1 MADVSFTFSGDA
13 SSLQTALEEIKGE
26 VRKTKDSVQGLAGQF
41 TASFAAIGG
50 AIAAVKSAF
59 AFFSNIPAQAA
70 RIEDL
75 RVTFTQ
81 MTGDAE
87 QAGEILDD
95 LWHDAANGA
104 VGLEQMAAT
113 AKPLLNVFSDS
124 SSIREWTRRF
134 ADMATGSGVAAEQ
147 LSKVFSRAMAVG
159 RIDSRAIDTL
169 ARQGIPIYQELA
181 AVIGTSTEAVQ
192 AMVKK
197 GAVSADQYAAALR
210 RMTDEGG
217 QYFNLSSQ
225 LSNTTAGSWGTLL
238 ENINR
243 VVAKLGEPI
252 NEAITPALQ
261 SIAIAL
267 EEGIPAMQEFAAG
280 FGTALTGVVDV
291 ISPIVSGIG
300 ELVSLLGGAETV
312 VAAAAAALLMYVGN
326 TKAATASTIS
336 FRAQMVTLG
345 NTIKGLS
352 FSSFVSG
359 YRAALTGL
367 KSAMSSTL
375 AGLKV
380 TWSIAWSTMATVTRA
395 AMVAVKAAI
404 VSTGIGL
411 IFVGIGEAL
420 GALYSWFM
428 GNSEAAERAAESTR
442 QFEKSLRN
450 LNKQAD
456 KVKTYEQYDSFME
469 QLDERMDDLREE
481 RRMAVAKD
489 EDEEV
494 IKLLDQQIARLR
506 QKKRHYE
513 ETLPIQI
520 EEAIEAERAAEAM
533 RRQQEEAAE
542 LERKLAAARDKL
554 NDLYRRQRETEREQ
568 YLSGL
573 APEVQ
578 IQLRLADATAYGQAR
593 HTIETLRQEMEAIM
607 RKPVVTEEDAAR
619 YQMLAATYNK
629 IVELQ
634 RRGREEAER
643 TAETERRRAEE
654 AAKQEKARENAARDY
669 DMAVKMLQAE
679 IAGNERR
686 LEVLKQQQRITQLTA
701 EYQRQGLSDAEAR
714 AKRMVALEKQLER
727 MQEKQKEQEEKRQ
740 QQQGR
745 GRQQGTR
752 ITDSFAGVGGGGRSV
767 VIGGPLISETKK
779 QTRLLEGI
787 GNNTKR
793 PPTVQVS
800 GNVEAVISR

>member
-13 SSLQTALEEIKGE
+13 ASLQNALNEIKGE

-50 AIAAVKSAF
+50 AIAAVKGAF

-87 QAGEILDD
+87 QAGQILDD

-104 VGLEQMAAT
+104 VGLEEMAAT

-124 SSIREWTRRF
+124 ASIREWSRRF
-134 ADMATGSGVAAEQ
+134 ADIATGSGVAADQ
-147 LSKVFSRAMAVG
+147 LSKVFSRAMAIG
-159 RIDSRAIDTL
+159 KIDSRAIDTL

-181 AVIGTSTEAVQ
+181 AVIGTTTEAVQ

-197 GAVSADQYAAALR
+197 GLVSADQYAAAFR

-217 QYFNLSSQ
+217 KYYNLSSQ
-225 LSNTTAGSWGTLL
+225 LSNTSAGSWGTML

-243 VVAKLGEPI
+243 VAAKLGEPI
-252 NEAITPALQ
+252 NEAFTPVLQ
-261 SIAIAL
+261 SIAVAL
-267 EEGIPAMQEFAAG
+267 EESLPAVQAFAG
-280 FGTALTGVVDV
+280 SFGSAFSGVVAV

-300 ELVSLLGGAETV
+300 ELVSVLGGAETV

-326 TKAATASTIS
+326 TKAATTSTVS
-336 FRAQMVTLG
+336 FRAQLTTLG

-352 FSSFVSG
+352 FSSFVTG
-359 YRAALTGL
+359 FRTALSGL
-367 KSAMSSTL
+367 KSAMTATL
-375 AGLKV
+375 TGLKL
-380 TWSIAWSTMATVTRA
+380 TWSVTWSTMATVTRA

-411 IFVGIGEAL
+411 IIVGIGEAL
-420 GALYSWFM
+420 GALYSWFA

-442 QFEKSLRN
+442 QFEKSLNN
-450 LNKQAD
+450 LNKQAG
-456 KVKTYEQYDSFME
+456 KVKTHEQYDSFME
-469 QLDERMDDLREE
+469 QLDERLDDLRDQ
-481 RRMAVAKD
+481 RDMAVAKD

-494 IKLLDQQIARLR
+494 IALLDQQIARLR
-506 QKKRHYE
+506 QKRRHYE

-520 EEAIEAERAAEAM
+520 EEAIAAERAAEAM

-542 LERKLAAARDKL
+542 LERKLAAAREKL
-554 NDLYRRQRETEREQ
+554 NDLYRRQRENEREQ

-578 IQLRLADATAYGQAR
+578 IQLRLADATAYGQTR
-593 HTIETLRQEMEAIM
+593 HTIESLRKEMEDIM
-607 RKPVVTEEDAAR
+607 RKPVVTEQDVAR
-619 YQMLAATYNK
+619 YEMLASTYNK
-629 IVELQ
+629 ITELQ
-634 RRGREEAER
+634 RRSREEAER

-654 AAKQEKARENAARDY
+654 AAKQEQARQNASRDY
-669 DMAVKMLQAE
+669 DMAVRMLQAE
-679 IAGNERR
+679 IAGDERR
-686 LEVLKQQQRITQLTA
+686 LQVLKQQQRITQLTA
-701 EYQRQGLSDAEAR
+701 EYQRQGLEDAEAR
-714 AKRMVALEKQLER
+714 AKRMVALEKQLEEA
-727 MQEKQKEQEEKRQ
+727 QEKQKQQEQK
-740 QQQGR
+740 QQGR
-745 GRQQGTR
+745 SRQQGTR
-752 ITDSFAGVGGGGRSV
+752 ITDSMAGVGGGGRSV
-767 VIGGPLISETKK
+767 VIGGPLVSETKK

-787 GNNTKR
+787 GNNTR
-793 PPTVQVS
+793 RGPTIQVS

>member
-13 SSLQTALEEIKGE
+13 ASLQNALNEIKGE

-50 AIAAVKSAF
+50 AIAAVKGAF

-87 QAGEILDD
+87 QAGQILDD

-104 VGLEQMAAT
+104 VGLEEMAAT

-124 SSIREWTRRF
+124 ASIREWSRRF
-134 ADMATGSGVAAEQ
+134 ADIATGSGVAADQ
-147 LSKVFSRAMAVG
+147 LSKVFSRAMAIG
-159 RIDSRAIDTL
+159 KIDSRAIDTL

-181 AVIGTSTEAVQ
+181 AVIGTTTEAVQ

-197 GAVSADQYAAALR
+197 GLVSADQYAAAFR

-217 QYFNLSSQ
+217 KYYNLSSQ
-225 LSNTTAGSWGTLL
+225 LSNTSAGSWGTML

-243 VVAKLGEPI
+243 VAAKLGEPI
-252 NEAITPALQ
+252 NEAFTPVLQ
-261 SIAIAL
+261 SIAVAL
-267 EEGIPAMQEFAAG
+267 EESLPAVQAFAG
-280 FGTALTGVVDV
+280 SFGSAFSGVVAV

-300 ELVSLLGGAETV
+300 ELVSVLGGAETV

-326 TKAATASTIS
+326 TKAATASTVP
-336 FRAQMVTLG
+336 FRAQLTTLG

-352 FSSFVSG
+352 FSSFVTG
-359 YRAALTGL
+359 FRTALSGL
-367 KSAMSSTL
+367 KSAMTATL
-375 AGLKV
+375 TGLKL
-380 TWSIAWSTMATVTRA
+380 TWSVTWSTMATVTRA

-411 IFVGIGEAL
+411 IIVGIGEAL
-420 GALYSWFM
+420 GALYSWFA

-442 QFEKSLRN
+442 QFEKSLNN
-450 LNKQAD
+450 LNKQAG
-456 KVKTYEQYDSFME
+456 KVKTHEQYDSFME
-469 QLDERMDDLREE
+469 QLDERLDDLRDQ
-481 RRMAVAKD
+481 RDMAVAKD

-494 IKLLDQQIARLR
+494 IALLDQQIARLR
-506 QKKRHYE
+506 QKRRHYE

-520 EEAIEAERAAEAM
+520 EEAIAAERAAEAM

-542 LERKLAAARDKL
+542 LERKLAAAREKL
-554 NDLYRRQRETEREQ
+554 NDLYRRQRENEREQ

-578 IQLRLADATAYGQAR
+578 IQLRLADATAYGQTR
-593 HTIETLRQEMEAIM
+593 HTIESLRKEMEDIM
-607 RKPVVTEEDAAR
+607 RKPVVTEQDVAR
-619 YQMLAATYNK
+619 YEMLASTYNK
-629 IVELQ
+629 ITELQ
-634 RRGREEAER
+634 RRSREEAER

-654 AAKQEKARENAARDY
+654 AAKQEQARQNASRDY

-679 IAGNERR
+679 IAGDERR
-686 LEVLKQQQRITQLTA
+686 LQVLKQQQRITQLTA
-701 EYQRQGLSDAEAR
+701 EYQRQGLEDAEAR
-714 AKRMVALEKQLER
+714 AKRMVALEKQLEEA
-727 MQEKQKEQEEKRQ
+727 QEKQKQQEQK
-740 QQQGR
+740 QQGR
-745 GRQQGTR
+745 SRQSSTR
-752 ITDSFAGVGGGGRSV
+752 ISDSMAGVGGGGRSV
-767 VIGGPLISETKK
+767 VIGGPLVSETKK

-787 GNNTKR
+787 GNNTR
-793 PPTVQVS
+793 RGPTIQVS

>member
-13 SSLQTALEEIKGE
+13 ASLQNALNEIKGE

-50 AIAAVKSAF
+50 AIAAVKGAF

-87 QAGEILDD
+87 QAGQILDD

-104 VGLEQMAAT
+104 VGLEEMAAT

-124 SSIREWTRRF
+124 ASIREWSRRF
-134 ADMATGSGVAAEQ
+134 ADIATGSGVAADQ
-147 LSKVFSRAMAVG
+147 LSKVFSRAMAIG
-159 RIDSRAIDTL
+159 KIDSRAIDTL

-181 AVIGTSTEAVQ
+181 AIIGTTTEAVQ
-192 AMVKK
+192 DMVKK
-197 GAVSADQYAAALR
+197 GLVSADQYAAAFR

-217 QYFNLSSQ
+217 KYYNLSSQ
-225 LSNTTAGSWGTLL
+225 LSNTSAGSWGTML

-243 VVAKLGEPI
+243 VAAKLGEPI
-252 NEAITPALQ
+252 NEAFTPVLQ
-261 SIAIAL
+261 SIAVAL
-267 EEGIPAMQEFAAG
+267 EESLPAVQAFAG
-280 FGTALTGVVDV
+280 SFGSAFSGVVEV

-300 ELVSLLGGAETV
+300 ELVSVLGGAETV

-326 TKAATASTIS
+326 TKAATTSTVS
-336 FRAQMVTLG
+336 FRAQLTTLG

-352 FSSFVSG
+352 FSSFVTG
-359 YRAALTGL
+359 FRTALSGL
-367 KSAMSSTL
+367 KSAMTATL
-375 AGLKV
+375 TGLKL
-380 TWSIAWSTMATVTRA
+380 TWSVTWSTMATVTRA

-411 IFVGIGEAL
+411 IIVGIGEAL
-420 GALYSWFM
+420 GALYSWFA

-442 QFEKSLRN
+442 QFEKSLN
-450 LNKQAD
+450 SLNKQAG
-456 KVKTYEQYDSFME
+456 KVKTHEQYDSFME
-469 QLDERMDDLREE
+469 QLDERLDDLRDQ
-481 RRMAVAKD
+481 RDMAVAKD

-494 IKLLDQQIARLR
+494 IALLDQQIARLR
-506 QKKRHYE
+506 QKRRHYE

-520 EEAIEAERAAEAM
+520 EEAIAAERAAEAM

-542 LERKLAAARDKL
+542 LERKLAAAREKL
-554 NDLYRRQRETEREQ
+554 NDLYRRQRENEREQ

-578 IQLRLADATAYGQAR
+578 IQLRLADATAYGQTR
-593 HTIETLRQEMEAIM
+593 HTIESLRKEMEDIM
-607 RKPVVTEEDAAR
+607 RKPVVTEQDVAR
-619 YQMLAATYNK
+619 YEMLASTYNK
-629 IVELQ
+629 ITELQ
-634 RRGREEAER
+634 RRSREEAER

-654 AAKQEKARENAARDY
+654 AAKQEQARQNASRDY
-669 DMAVKMLQAE
+669 DMAVRMLQAE
-679 IAGNERR
+679 IAGDERR
-686 LEVLKQQQRITQLTA
+686 LQVLKQQQRITQLTA
-701 EYQRQGLSDAEAR
+701 EYQRQGLEDAEAR
-714 AKRMVALEKQLER
+714 AKRMVALEKQLEEA
-727 MQEKQKEQEEKRQ
+727 QEKQKQQEQK
-740 QQQGR
+740 QQGR
-745 GRQQGTR
+745 SRQQGTR
-752 ITDSFAGVGGGGRSV
+752 ITDSMAGVGGGGRSV
-767 VIGGPLISETKK
+767 VIGGPLVSETKK

-787 GNNTKR
+787 GNNTR
-793 PPTVQVS
+793 RGPTIQVS

>member
-1 MADVSFTFSGDA
+1 MPDVTFTFSGDS
-13 SSLQTALEEIKGE
+13 SSLQNALNEIKGE
-26 VRKTKDSVQGLAGQF
+26 VGKTKESVQGLAGQF
-41 TASFAAIGG
+41 VASFAAIGA
-50 AIAAVKSAF
+50 AIAAVKGAF
-59 AFFSNIPAQAA
+59 ATLGGISAEAA
-70 RIEDL
+70 RMEQTGL
-75 RVTFTQ
+75 AFKV
-81 MTGDAE
+81 MMGDAAAAAE
-87 QAGEILDD
+87 YVDKLRKYAAETPFEFGDISDAGKTLLSMGTAADKSIEVIRKLGDIASVSGKPLKELAFLYAKVQNSGLSNEVAESLEMQGVPIRKLIAEMKGISFEDVFKGISKRQFNLDD
-95 LWHDAANGA
+95 LDAA
-104 VGLEQMAAT
+104 LD
-113 AKPLLNVFSDS
+113 KL
-124 SSIREWTRRF
+124 
-134 ADMATGSGVAAEQ
+134 TG
-147 LSKVFSRAMAVG
+147 
-159 RIDSRAIDTL
+159 
-169 ARQGIPIYQELA
+169 P
-181 AVIGTSTEAVQ
+181 
-192 AMVKK
+192 
-197 GAVSADQYAAALR
+197 
-210 RMTDEGG
+210 GG
-217 QYFNLSSQ
+217 
-225 LSNTTAGSWGTLL
+225 LL
-238 ENINR
+238 ENMTKLQSQTFSGALSTLTDGFSALAVEMGTPINAAILP
-243 VVAKLGEPI
+243 VLGELTAYVDSLTPTVQQFAQTLATVF
-252 NEAITPALQ
+252 EGAVAVIT
-261 SIAIAL
+261 
-267 EEGIPAMQEFAAG
+267 
-280 FGTALTGVVDV
+280 
-291 ISPIVSGIG
+291 PIVSGIG
-300 ELVSLLGGAETV
+300 ELVSILGGAETV
-312 VAAAAAALLMYVGN
+312 IASAAAAMLLYVGN
-326 TKAATASTIS
+326 TKTAVTSTVS
-336 FRAQMVTLG
+336 FRAQLTALG

-352 FSSFVSG
+352 FSSFVTAYRTALSG
-359 YRAALTGL
+359 LRT
-367 KSAMSSTL
+367 AMSSTL

-411 IFVGIGEAL
+411 IIVGIGEAL

-428 GNSEAAERAAESTR
+428 GNSEAAEKAAESTR

-481 RRMAVAKD
+481 RSMAVAKD

-494 IKLLDQQIARLR
+494 IELLDQQLARLR
-506 QKKRHYE
+506 QRKRHYE

-520 EEAIEAERAAEAM
+520 EEAIAAERAAEAM

-578 IQLRLADATAYGQAR
+578 IQLRLSDATAYGQAR
-593 HTIETLRQEMEAIM
+593 HTIESLRQEMKDISN
-607 RKPVVTEEDAAR
+607 KSIVTDEDVAR
-619 YQMLAATYNK
+619 YQLLSSTYNK

-643 TAETERRRAEE
+643 TAEAERRRAEE
-654 AAKQEKARENAARDY
+654 AARQEKARQRAASDY

-679 IAGNERR
+679 IAGNEKR
-686 LEVLKQQQRITQLTA
+686 LAVLKQQQRITQLTA
-701 EYQRQGLSDAEAR
+701 EYQRQGLEDAEAR

-727 MQEKQKEQEEKRQ
+727 QQEKQREQEERRQ

-745 GRQQGTR
+745 GRPQGSRTS
-752 ITDSFAGVGGGGRSV
+752 DSFASVGGGGRSV

-787 GNNTKR
+787 GNNTRR
-793 PPTVQVS
+793 PPTIKVS

>member
-13 SSLQTALEEIKGE
+13 ASLQNALNEIKGE

-50 AIAAVKSAF
+50 AIAAVKGAF

-87 QAGEILDD
+87 QAGQILDD

-104 VGLEQMAAT
+104 VGLEEMAAT

-124 SSIREWTRRF
+124 ASIREWSRRF
-134 ADMATGSGVAAEQ
+134 ADIATGSGVAADQ
-147 LSKVFSRAMAVG
+147 LSKVFSRAMAIG
-159 RIDSRAIDTL
+159 KIDSRAIDTL

-181 AVIGTSTEAVQ
+181 AVIGTTTEAVQ

-197 GAVSADQYAAALR
+197 GLVSADQYAAAFR

-217 QYFNLSSQ
+217 KYYNLSSQ
-225 LSNTTAGSWGTLL
+225 LSNTSAGSWGTML

-243 VVAKLGEPI
+243 VAAKLGEPI
-252 NEAITPALQ
+252 NEAFTPVLQ
-261 SIAIAL
+261 SIAVAL
-267 EEGIPAMQEFAAG
+267 EESLPAVQAFAG
-280 FGTALTGVVDV
+280 SFGSAFSGVVEV

-300 ELVSLLGGAETV
+300 ELVSVLGGAETV
-312 VAAAAAALLMYVGN
+312 IAAAAAALLMYVGN
-326 TKAATASTIS
+326 TKTAVTSTVS
-336 FRAQMVTLG
+336 FRAQLTTLG

-352 FSSFVSG
+352 FSSFVTG
-359 YRAALTGL
+359 FRTALSGL
-367 KSAMSSTL
+367 KSAMTATL
-375 AGLKV
+375 TGLKL
-380 TWSIAWSTMATVTRA
+380 TWSVTWSTMATVTRA

-411 IFVGIGEAL
+411 IIVGIGEAL
-420 GALYSWFM
+420 GALYSWFA

-442 QFEKSLRN
+442 QFEKSLNN
-450 LNKQAD
+450 LNKQAG
-456 KVKTYEQYDSFME
+456 KVKTHEQYDSFME
-469 QLDERMDDLREE
+469 QLDERLDDLRDQ
-481 RRMAVAKD
+481 RDMAVAKD

-494 IKLLDQQIARLR
+494 IALLDQQIARLR
-506 QKKRHYE
+506 QKRRHYE

-520 EEAIEAERAAEAM
+520 EEAIAAERAAEAM
-533 RRQQEEAAE
+533 RKQAEEAAE
-542 LERKLAAARDKL
+542 LERKLAAAREKL
-554 NDLYRRQRETEREQ
+554 NDLYRRQRENEREQ

-578 IQLRLADATAYGQAR
+578 IQLRLADATAYGQTR
-593 HTIETLRQEMEAIM
+593 HTIESLRKEMEDIM
-607 RKPVVTEEDAAR
+607 RKPVVTEQDVAR
-619 YQMLAATYNK
+619 YEMLAGTYNK
-629 IVELQ
+629 ITELQ
-634 RRGREEAER
+634 RRSREEAER

-654 AAKQEKARENAARDY
+654 ADKQEQARQNAARDY

-679 IAGNERR
+679 IAGDERR
-686 LEVLKQQQRITQLTA
+686 LQVLKQQQRITQLTA
-701 EYQRQGLSDAEAR
+701 EYQRQGLEDAEAR
-714 AKRMVALEKQLER
+714 AKRMVALEKQLEEA
-727 MQEKQKEQEEKRQ
+727 QEKQKQQEQK
-740 QQQGR
+740 QQGR
-745 GRQQGTR
+745 SRQQGTR
-752 ITDSFAGVGGGGRSV
+752 ITDSMAGVGGGGRSV
-767 VIGGPLISETKK
+767 VIGGPLVSETKK

-787 GNNTKR
+787 GNNTR
-793 PPTVQVS
+793 RGPTIQVS

>member
-13 SSLQTALEEIKGE
+13 ASLQNALNEIKGE

-50 AIAAVKSAF
+50 AIAAVKGAF

-87 QAGEILDD
+87 QAGQILDD

-104 VGLEQMAAT
+104 VGLEEMAAT

-124 SSIREWTRRF
+124 ASIREWSRRF
-134 ADMATGSGVAAEQ
+134 ADIATGSGVAADQ
-147 LSKVFSRAMAVG
+147 LSKVFSRAMAIG
-159 RIDSRAIDTL
+159 KIDSRAIDTL

-181 AVIGTSTEAVQ
+181 AVIGTTTEAVQ

-197 GAVSADQYAAALR
+197 GLVSADQYAAAFR

-217 QYFNLSSQ
+217 KYYNLSSQ
-225 LSNTTAGSWGTLL
+225 LSNTSAGSWGTML

-243 VVAKLGEPI
+243 VAAKLGEPI
-252 NEAITPALQ
+252 NEAFTPVLQ
-261 SIAIAL
+261 SIAVAL
-267 EEGIPAMQEFAAG
+267 EESLPAVQAFAG
-280 FGTALTGVVDV
+280 SFGSAFSGVVAV

-300 ELVSLLGGAETV
+300 ELVSVLGGAETV

-326 TKAATASTIS
+326 TKAATTSTVS
-336 FRAQMVTLG
+336 FRAQLTTLG

-352 FSSFVSG
+352 FSSFVTG
-359 YRAALTGL
+359 FRTALSGL
-367 KSAMSSTL
+367 KSAMTATL
-375 AGLKV
+375 TGLKL
-380 TWSIAWSTMATVTRA
+380 TWSVTWSTMATVTRA

-411 IFVGIGEAL
+411 IIVGIGEAL
-420 GALYSWFM
+420 GALYSWFA

-442 QFEKSLRN
+442 QFEKSLN
-450 LNKQAD
+450 SLNKQAG
-456 KVKTYEQYDSFME
+456 KVKTHEQYDSFME
-469 QLDERMDDLREE
+469 QLDERLDDLRDQ
-481 RRMAVAKD
+481 RDMAVAKD

-494 IKLLDQQIARLR
+494 IALLDQQIARLR
-506 QKKRHYE
+506 QKRRHYE

-520 EEAIEAERAAEAM
+520 EEAIAAERAAEAM

-542 LERKLAAARDKL
+542 LERKLAAAREKL
-554 NDLYRRQRETEREQ
+554 NDLYRRQRENEREQ

-578 IQLRLADATAYGQAR
+578 IQLRLADATAYGQTR
-593 HTIETLRQEMEAIM
+593 HTIESLRKEMEDIM
-607 RKPVVTEEDAAR
+607 RKPVVTEQDVAR
-619 YQMLAATYNK
+619 YEMLASTYNK
-629 IVELQ
+629 ITELQ
-634 RRGREEAER
+634 RRSREEAER

-654 AAKQEKARENAARDY
+654 AAKQEQARQNAARDY
-669 DMAVKMLQAE
+669 DMAVRMLQAE
-679 IAGNERR
+679 IAGDERR
-686 LEVLKQQQRITQLTA
+686 LQVLKQQQRITQLTA
-701 EYQRQGLSDAEAR
+701 EYQRQGLEDAEAR
-714 AKRMVALEKQLER
+714 AKRMVALEKQLEEA
-727 MQEKQKEQEEKRQ
+727 QEKQKQQEQK
-740 QQQGR
+740 QQGR
-745 GRQQGTR
+745 SRQQGTR
-752 ITDSFAGVGGGGRSV
+752 ITDSMAGVGGGGRSV
-767 VIGGPLISETKK
+767 VIGGPLVSETKK

-787 GNNTKR
+787 GNNTR
-793 PPTVQVS
+793 RGPTIQVS

>member
-13 SSLQTALEEIKGE
+13 ASLQNALNEIKGE

-50 AIAAVKSAF
+50 AIAAVKGAF

-87 QAGEILDD
+87 QAGQILDD

-104 VGLEQMAAT
+104 VGLEEMAAT

-124 SSIREWTRRF
+124 ASIREWSRRF
-134 ADMATGSGVAAEQ
+134 ADIATGSGVAADQ
-147 LSKVFSRAMAVG
+147 LSKVFSRAMAIG
-159 RIDSRAIDTL
+159 KIDSRAIDTL

-181 AVIGTSTEAVQ
+181 AVIGTTTEAVQ
-192 AMVKK
+192 TMVKK
-197 GAVSADQYAAALR
+197 GLVSADQYAAAFR

-217 QYFNLSSQ
+217 KYYNLSSQ
-225 LSNTTAGSWGTLL
+225 LSNTSAGSWGTML

-243 VVAKLGEPI
+243 VAAKLGEPI
-252 NEAITPALQ
+252 NEAFTPVLQ
-261 SIAIAL
+261 SIAVAL
-267 EEGIPAMQEFAAG
+267 EESLPAVQAFAG
-280 FGTALTGVVDV
+280 SFGSAFSGVVEE

-300 ELVSLLGGAETV
+300 ELVSVLGGAETV

-326 TKAATASTIS
+326 TKAATTSTVS
-336 FRAQMVTLG
+336 FRAQLTTLG

-352 FSSFVSG
+352 FSSFVTG
-359 YRAALTGL
+359 FRTALSGL
-367 KSAMSSTL
+367 KSAMTATL
-375 AGLKV
+375 TGLKL
-380 TWSIAWSTMATVTRA
+380 TWSVTWSTMATVTRA

-411 IFVGIGEAL
+411 IIVGIGEAL
-420 GALYSWFM
+420 GALYSWFA

-442 QFEKSLRN
+442 QFEKSLN
-450 LNKQAD
+450 SLNKQAG
-456 KVKTYEQYDSFME
+456 KVKTHEQYDSFME
-469 QLDERMDDLREE
+469 QLDERIDDLRDQ
-481 RRMAVAKD
+481 RDMAVAKD

-494 IKLLDQQIARLR
+494 IALLDQQIARLR
-506 QKKRHYE
+506 QKRRHYE

-520 EEAIEAERAAEAM
+520 EEAIAAERAAEAM

-542 LERKLAAARDKL
+542 LERKLAAAREKL
-554 NDLYRRQRETEREQ
+554 NDLYRRQRENEREQ

-578 IQLRLADATAYGQAR
+578 IQLRLADATAYGQTR
-593 HTIETLRQEMEAIM
+593 HTIESLRKEMEDIM
-607 RKPVVTEEDAAR
+607 RKPVVTEQDVAR
-619 YQMLAATYNK
+619 YEMLASTYNK
-629 IVELQ
+629 ITELQ
-634 RRGREEAER
+634 RRSREEAER

-654 AAKQEKARENAARDY
+654 AAKQEQARQNAARDY

-679 IAGNERR
+679 IAGDERR
-686 LEVLKQQQRITQLTA
+686 LQVLKQQQRITQLTA
-701 EYQRQGLSDAEAR
+701 EYQRQGLEDAEAR
-714 AKRMVALEKQLER
+714 AKRMVALEKQLEE
-727 MQEKQKEQEEKRQ
+727 MQEKQKQQEQK
-740 QQQGR
+740 QQGR
-745 GRQQGTR
+745 SRQQGTR
-752 ITDSFAGVGGGGRSV
+752 ITDSMAGVGGGGRSV
-767 VIGGPLISETKK
+767 VIGGPLVSETKK

-787 GNNTKR
+787 GNNTR
-793 PPTVQVS
+793 RGPTIQVS

>member
-13 SSLQTALEEIKGE
+13 ASLQNALNEIKGE

-50 AIAAVKSAF
+50 AIAAVKGAF

-87 QAGEILDD
+87 QAGQILDD

-104 VGLEQMAAT
+104 VGLEEMAAT

-124 SSIREWTRRF
+124 ASIREWSRRF
-134 ADMATGSGVAAEQ
+134 ADIATGSGVAADQ
-147 LSKVFSRAMAVG
+147 LSKVFSRAMAIG
-159 RIDSRAIDTL
+159 KIDSRAIDTL

-181 AVIGTSTEAVQ
+181 AVIGTTTEAVR

-197 GAVSADQYAAALR
+197 GLVSADQYAAAFR

-217 QYFNLSSQ
+217 KYYNLSSQ
-225 LSNTTAGSWGTLL
+225 LSNTSAGSWGTML

-243 VVAKLGEPI
+243 VAAKLGEPI
-252 NEAITPALQ
+252 NEAFTPVLQ
-261 SIAIAL
+261 SIAVAL
-267 EEGIPAMQEFAAG
+267 EESLPAVQAFAG
-280 FGTALTGVVDV
+280 SFGSAFSGVVAV

-300 ELVSLLGGAETV
+300 ELVSVLGGAETV

-326 TKAATASTIS
+326 TKAATASTVS
-336 FRAQMVTLG
+336 FRAQLTTLG

-352 FSSFVSG
+352 FSSFVTG
-359 YRAALTGL
+359 FRTALSGL
-367 KSAMSSTL
+367 KSAMTATL
-375 AGLKV
+375 TGLKL
-380 TWSIAWSTMATVTRA
+380 TWSVTWSTMATVTRA

-411 IFVGIGEAL
+411 IIVGIGEAL
-420 GALYSWFM
+420 GALYSWFA

-442 QFEKSLRN
+442 QFEKSLN
-450 LNKQAD
+450 SLNKQAG
-456 KVKTYEQYDSFME
+456 KVKTHEQYDSFME
-469 QLDERMDDLREE
+469 QLDERLDDLRDQ
-481 RRMAVAKD
+481 RDMAVAKD

-494 IKLLDQQIARLR
+494 IALLDQQIARLR
-506 QKKRHYE
+506 QKRRHYE
-513 ETLPIQI
+513 ETLPVQI
-520 EEAIEAERAAEAM
+520 EEAIAAERAAEAM

-542 LERKLAAARDKL
+542 LERKLAAAREKL
-554 NDLYRRQRETEREQ
+554 NDLYRRQRENEREQ

-578 IQLRLADATAYGQAR
+578 IQLRLADATAYGQTR
-593 HTIETLRQEMEAIM
+593 HTIESLRKEMEDIM
-607 RKPVVTEEDAAR
+607 RKPVVTEQDVAR
-619 YQMLAATYNK
+619 YEMLASTYNK
-629 IVELQ
+629 ITELQ
-634 RRGREEAER
+634 RRSREEAER

-654 AAKQEKARENAARDY
+654 AAKQEQARQNASRDY

-679 IAGNERR
+679 IAGDERR
-686 LEVLKQQQRITQLTA
+686 LQVLKQQQRITQLTA
-701 EYQRQGLSDAEAR
+701 EYQRQGLEDAEAR
-714 AKRMVALEKQLER
+714 AKRMVALEKQLEEA
-727 MQEKQKEQEEKRQ
+727 QEKQKQQEQK
-740 QQQGR
+740 QQGR
-745 GRQQGTR
+745 SRQQGTR
-752 ITDSFAGVGGGGRSV
+752 ITDSMAGVGGGGRSV
-767 VIGGPLISETKK
+767 VIGGPLVSETKK

-787 GNNTKR
+787 GNNTR
-793 PPTVQVS
+793 RGPTIQVS

>member
-13 SSLQTALEEIKGE
+13 ASLQNALNEIKGE

-50 AIAAVKSAF
+50 AIAAVKGAF

-87 QAGEILDD
+87 QAGQILDD

-104 VGLEQMAAT
+104 VGLEEMAAT

-124 SSIREWTRRF
+124 ASIREWSRRF
-134 ADMATGSGVAAEQ
+134 ADIATGSGVAADQ
-147 LSKVFSRAMAVG
+147 LSKVFSRAMAIG
-159 RIDSRAIDTL
+159 KIDSRAIDTL

-181 AVIGTSTEAVQ
+181 AVIGTTTEAVQ

-197 GAVSADQYAAALR
+197 GLVSADQYAAAFR

-217 QYFNLSSQ
+217 KYYNLSSQ
-225 LSNTTAGSWGTLL
+225 LSNTSAGSWGTML

-243 VVAKLGEPI
+243 VAAKLGEPI
-252 NEAITPALQ
+252 NEAFTPVLQ
-261 SIAIAL
+261 SIAVAL
-267 EEGIPAMQEFAAG
+267 EESLPAVQAFAG
-280 FGTALTGVVDV
+280 SFGSAFSGVVEV

-300 ELVSLLGGAETV
+300 ELVSVLGGAETV

-326 TKAATASTIS
+326 TKAATASTVS
-336 FRAQMVTLG
+336 FRAQLTTLG

-352 FSSFVSG
+352 FSSFVTG
-359 YRAALTGL
+359 FRTALSGL
-367 KSAMSSTL
+367 KSAMTATL
-375 AGLKV
+375 TGLKL
-380 TWSIAWSTMATVTRA
+380 TWSVTWSTMATVTRA

-411 IFVGIGEAL
+411 IIVGIGEAL
-420 GALYSWFM
+420 GALYSWFA

-442 QFEKSLRN
+442 QFEKSLN
-450 LNKQAD
+450 SLNKQAG
-456 KVKTYEQYDSFME
+456 KVKTHEQYDSFME
-469 QLDERMDDLREE
+469 QLDERIDDLRDQCD
-481 RRMAVAKD
+481 MAVAKD

-494 IKLLDQQIARLR
+494 IALLDQQIARLR
-506 QKKRHYE
+506 QKRRHYE

-520 EEAIEAERAAEAM
+520 EEAIAAERAAEAM

-542 LERKLAAARDKL
+542 LERKLAAAREKL
-554 NDLYRRQRETEREQ
+554 NDLYRRQRENEREQ

-578 IQLRLADATAYGQAR
+578 IQLRLADATAYGQTR
-593 HTIETLRQEMEAIM
+593 HTIESLRKEMEDIM
-607 RKPVVTEEDAAR
+607 RKPVVTEQDVAR
-619 YQMLAATYNK
+619 YEMLASTYNK
-629 IVELQ
+629 ITELQ

-654 AAKQEKARENAARDY
+654 AAKQEQARQNASRDY

-679 IAGNERR
+679 IAGDERR
-686 LEVLKQQQRITQLTA
+686 LQVLKQQQRITQLTA
-701 EYQRQGLSDAEAR
+701 EYQRQGLEDAEAR
-714 AKRMVALEKQLER
+714 AKRMVALEKQLEEA
-727 MQEKQKEQEEKRQ
+727 QEKQKQQEQK
-740 QQQGR
+740 QQGR
-745 GRQQGTR
+745 SRQQGTR
-752 ITDSFAGVGGGGRSV
+752 ITDSMAGVGGGGRSV
-767 VIGGPLISETKK
+767 VIGGPLVSETKK

-787 GNNTKR
+787 GNNTR
-793 PPTVQVS
+793 RGPTIQVS

>member
-13 SSLQTALEEIKGE
+13 ASLQNALNEIKGE

-50 AIAAVKSAF
+50 AIAAVKGAF

-87 QAGEILDD
+87 QAGQILDD

-104 VGLEQMAAT
+104 VGLEEMAAT

-124 SSIREWTRRF
+124 ASIREWSRRF
-134 ADMATGSGVAAEQ
+134 ADIATGSGVAADQ
-147 LSKVFSRAMAVG
+147 LSKVFSRAMAIG
-159 RIDSRAIDTL
+159 KIDSRAIDTL

-181 AVIGTSTEAVQ
+181 AVIGTTTEAVQ

-197 GAVSADQYAAALR
+197 GLVSADQYAAAFR

-217 QYFNLSSQ
+217 KYYNLSSQ
-225 LSNTTAGSWGTLL
+225 LSNTSAGSWGTML

-243 VVAKLGEPI
+243 VAAKLGEPI
-252 NEAITPALQ
+252 NEAFTPVLQ
-261 SIAIAL
+261 SIAVAL
-267 EEGIPAMQEFAAG
+267 EESLPAVQAFAG
-280 FGTALTGVVDV
+280 SFGSAFSGVVAV

-300 ELVSLLGGAETV
+300 ELVSVLGGAETV
-312 VAAAAAALLMYVGN
+312 IAAAAAALLMYVGN
-326 TKAATASTIS
+326 TKAATTSTVS
-336 FRAQMVTLG
+336 FRAQLTTLG

-352 FSSFVSG
+352 FSSFVTG
-359 YRAALTGL
+359 FRTALSGL
-367 KSAMSSTL
+367 KSAMTATL
-375 AGLKV
+375 TGLKL
-380 TWSIAWSTMATVTRA
+380 TWSVTWSTMATVTRA

-411 IFVGIGEAL
+411 IIVGIGEAL
-420 GALYSWFM
+420 GALYSWFA

-442 QFEKSLRN
+442 QFEKSLN
-450 LNKQAD
+450 SLNKQAG
-456 KVKTYEQYDSFME
+456 KVKTHEQYDSFME
-469 QLDERMDDLREE
+469 QLDERLDDLRDQ
-481 RRMAVAKD
+481 RDMAVAKD

-494 IKLLDQQIARLR
+494 IALLDQQIARLR
-506 QKKRHYE
+506 QKRRHYE

-520 EEAIEAERAAEAM
+520 EEAIAAERAAEAM
-533 RRQQEEAAE
+533 RKQAEEAAE
-542 LERKLAAARDKL
+542 LERKLAAAREKL
-554 NDLYRRQRETEREQ
+554 NDLYRRQRENEREQ

-578 IQLRLADATAYGQAR
+578 IQLRLADATAYGQTR
-593 HTIETLRQEMEAIM
+593 HTIESLRKEMEDIM
-607 RKPVVTEEDAAR
+607 RKPVVTEQDVAR
-619 YQMLAATYNK
+619 YEMLASTYNK
-629 IVELQ
+629 ITELQ
-634 RRGREEAER
+634 RRSREEVER

-654 AAKQEKARENAARDY
+654 AAKQEQARQNASRDY
-669 DMAVKMLQAE
+669 DMAVRMLQAE
-679 IAGNERR
+679 IAGDERR
-686 LEVLKQQQRITQLTA
+686 LQVLKQQQRITQLTA
-701 EYQRQGLSDAEAR
+701 EYQRQGLEDAEAR
-714 AKRMVALEKQLER
+714 AKRMVALEKQLEEA
-727 MQEKQKEQEEKRQ
+727 QEKQKQQEQK
-740 QQQGR
+740 QQGR
-745 GRQQGTR
+745 SRQQGTR
-752 ITDSFAGVGGGGRSV
+752 ITDSMAGVGGGGRSV
-767 VIGGPLISETKK
+767 VIGGPLVSETKK

-787 GNNTKR
+787 GNNTR
-793 PPTVQVS
+793 RGPTIQVS

>member
-13 SSLQTALEEIKGE
+13 ASLQNALNEIKGE

-50 AIAAVKSAF
+50 AIAAVKGAF

-87 QAGEILDD
+87 QAGQILDD

-104 VGLEQMAAT
+104 VGLEEMAAT

-124 SSIREWTRRF
+124 ASIREWSRRF
-134 ADMATGSGVAAEQ
+134 ADIATGSGVAADQ
-147 LSKVFSRAMAVG
+147 LSKVFSRAMAIG
-159 RIDSRAIDTL
+159 KIDSRAIDTL

-181 AVIGTSTEAVQ
+181 AVIGTTTEAVQ

-197 GAVSADQYAAALR
+197 GLVSADQYAAAFR

-217 QYFNLSSQ
+217 KYYNLSSQ
-225 LSNTTAGSWGTLL
+225 LSNTSAGSWGTML

-243 VVAKLGEPI
+243 VAAKLGEPI
-252 NEAITPALQ
+252 NEAFTPVLQ
-261 SIAIAL
+261 SIAVAL
-267 EEGIPAMQEFAAG
+267 EESLPAVQAFAG
-280 FGTALTGVVDV
+280 SFGSAFSGVVEV

-300 ELVSLLGGAETV
+300 ELVSVLGGAETV

-326 TKAATASTIS
+326 TKAATASTVS
-336 FRAQMVTLG
+336 FRAQLTTLG

-352 FSSFVSG
+352 FSSFVTG
-359 YRAALTGL
+359 FRTALSGL
-367 KSAMSSTL
+367 KSAMTATL
-375 AGLKV
+375 TGLKL
-380 TWSIAWSTMATVTRA
+380 TWSVTWSTMATVTRV

-411 IFVGIGEAL
+411 IIVGIGEAL
-420 GALYSWFM
+420 GALYSWFA

-442 QFEKSLRN
+442 QFEKSLN
-450 LNKQAD
+450 SLNKQAG
-456 KVKTYEQYDSFME
+456 KVKTHEQYDSFME
-469 QLDERMDDLREE
+469 QLDERLDDLRDQ
-481 RRMAVAKD
+481 RDMAVAKD

-494 IKLLDQQIARLR
+494 IALLDQQIARLR
-506 QKKRHYE
+506 QKRQHYE

-520 EEAIEAERAAEAM
+520 EEAIAAERAAEAM

-542 LERKLAAARDKL
+542 LERKLAAAREKL
-554 NDLYRRQRETEREQ
+554 NDLYRRQRENEREQ

-578 IQLRLADATAYGQAR
+578 IQLRLADATAYGQTR
-593 HTIETLRQEMEAIM
+593 HTIESLRKEMEDIM
-607 RKPVVTEEDAAR
+607 RKPVVTEQDVAR
-619 YQMLAATYNK
+619 YEMLASTYNK
-629 IVELQ
+629 ITELQ

-654 AAKQEKARENAARDY
+654 AAKQEQARQNASRDY

-679 IAGNERR
+679 IAGDERR
-686 LEVLKQQQRITQLTA
+686 LQVLKQQQRITQLTA
-701 EYQRQGLSDAEAR
+701 EYQRQGLEDAEAR
-714 AKRMVALEKQLER
+714 AKRMVALEKQLEEA
-727 MQEKQKEQEEKRQ
+727 QEKQEQK
-740 QQQGR
+740 QQGR
-745 GRQQGTR
+745 SRQQGTR
-752 ITDSFAGVGGGGRSV
+752 ITDSMAGVGGGGRSV
-767 VIGGPLISETKK
+767 VIGGPLVSETKK

-787 GNNTKR
+787 GNNTR
-793 PPTVQVS
+793 RGPTIQVS

>member
-13 SSLQTALEEIKGE
+13 ASLQNALNEIKGE

-50 AIAAVKSAF
+50 AIAAVKGAF

-87 QAGEILDD
+87 QAGQILDD

-104 VGLEQMAAT
+104 VGLEEMAAT

-124 SSIREWTRRF
+124 ASIREWSRRF
-134 ADMATGSGVAAEQ
+134 ADIATGSGVAADQ
-147 LSKVFSRAMAVG
+147 LSKVFSRAMAIG
-159 RIDSRAIDTL
+159 KIDSRAIDTL

-181 AVIGTSTEAVQ
+181 AIIGTTTEAVQ
-192 AMVKK
+192 DMVKK
-197 GAVSADQYAAALR
+197 GLVSADQYAAAFR

-217 QYFNLSSQ
+217 KYYNLSSQ
-225 LSNTTAGSWGTLL
+225 LSNTSAGSWGTML

-243 VVAKLGEPI
+243 VAAKLGEPI
-252 NEAITPALQ
+252 NEAFTPVLQ
-261 SIAIAL
+261 SIAVTL
-267 EEGIPAMQEFAAG
+267 EESLPAVQAFAG
-280 FGTALTGVVDV
+280 SFGSAFSGVVAV

-300 ELVSLLGGAETV
+300 ELVSVLGGAETV

-326 TKAATASTIS
+326 TKAATASTVS
-336 FRAQMVTLG
+336 FRAQLTTLG

-352 FSSFVSG
+352 FSSFVTG
-359 YRAALTGL
+359 FRTALSGL
-367 KSAMSSTL
+367 KSAMTATL
-375 AGLKV
+375 TGLKL
-380 TWSIAWSTMATVTRA
+380 TWSVTWSTMATVTRA

-411 IFVGIGEAL
+411 IIVGIGEAL
-420 GALYSWFM
+420 GALYSWFA
-428 GNSEAAERAAESTR
+428 GNSEAAERVAESTR
-442 QFEKSLRN
+442 QFEKSLN
-450 LNKQAD
+450 SLNKQAG
-456 KVKTYEQYDSFME
+456 KVKTHEQYDSFME
-469 QLDERMDDLREE
+469 QLDERLDDLRDQ
-481 RRMAVAKD
+481 RDMAVAKD

-494 IKLLDQQIARLR
+494 IALLDQQIARLR

-520 EEAIEAERAAEAM
+520 EEAIAAERAAEAM

-542 LERKLAAARDKL
+542 LERKLAAAREKL
-554 NDLYRRQRETEREQ
+554 NDLYRRQRENEREQ

-578 IQLRLADATAYGQAR
+578 IQLRLADATAYGQTR
-593 HTIETLRQEMEAIM
+593 HTIESLRKEMEDIM
-607 RKPVVTEEDAAR
+607 RKPVVTEQDVAR
-619 YQMLAATYNK
+619 YEMLASTYNK
-629 IVELQ
+629 ITELQ

-654 AAKQEKARENAARDY
+654 AAKQEQARQNAARDY

-701 EYQRQGLSDAEAR
+701 EYQRQGLEDAEAR
-714 AKRMVALEKQLER
+714 AKRMVALEKQLEEA
-727 MQEKQKEQEEKRQ
+727 QEKQKAKEQK
-740 QQQGR
+740 QQGR
-745 GRQQGTR
+745 SRQQGTR
-752 ITDSFAGVGGGGRSV
+752 ITDSMAGVGGGGRSV
-767 VIGGPLISETKK
+767 VIGGPLVSETKK

-787 GNNTKR
+787 GNNTR
-793 PPTVQVS
+793 RGPTIQVS

>member
-13 SSLQTALEEIKGE
+13 ASLQNALNEIKGE

-50 AIAAVKSAF
+50 AIAAVKGAF

-87 QAGEILDD
+87 QAGQILDD

-104 VGLEQMAAT
+104 VGLEEMAAT

-124 SSIREWTRRF
+124 ASIREWSRRF
-134 ADMATGSGVAAEQ
+134 ADIATGSGVAADQ
-147 LSKVFSRAMAVG
+147 LSKVFSRAMAIG
-159 RIDSRAIDTL
+159 KIDSRAIDTL

-181 AVIGTSTEAVQ
+181 AVIGTTTEAVQ

-197 GAVSADQYAAALR
+197 GLVSADQYAAAFR

-217 QYFNLSSQ
+217 KYYNLSSQ
-225 LSNTTAGSWGTLL
+225 LSNTSAGSWGTML

-243 VVAKLGEPI
+243 VAAKLGEPI
-252 NEAITPALQ
+252 NEAFTPVLQ
-261 SIAIAL
+261 SIAVAL
-267 EEGIPAMQEFAAG
+267 EESLPAVQAFAG
-280 FGTALTGVVDV
+280 SFGSAFSGVVEV

-300 ELVSLLGGAETV
+300 ELVSVLGGAETV

-326 TKAATASTIS
+326 TKAATASTVS
-336 FRAQMVTLG
+336 FRAQLTTLG

-352 FSSFVSG
+352 FSSFVTG
-359 YRAALTGL
+359 FRTALSGL
-367 KSAMSSTL
+367 KSAMTATL
-375 AGLKV
+375 TGLKL
-380 TWSIAWSTMATVTRA
+380 TWSVTWSTMATVTRV

-411 IFVGIGEAL
+411 IIVGIGEAL
-420 GALYSWFM
+420 GALYSWFA

-442 QFEKSLRN
+442 QFEKSLN
-450 LNKQAD
+450 SLNKQAG
-456 KVKTYEQYDSFME
+456 KVKTHEQYDSFME
-469 QLDERMDDLREE
+469 QLDERIDDLRDQ
-481 RRMAVAKD
+481 RDMAVAKD

-494 IKLLDQQIARLR
+494 IALLDQQIARLR
-506 QKKRHYE
+506 QKRRHYE

-520 EEAIEAERAAEAM
+520 EEAIAAERAAEAM
-533 RRQQEEAAE
+533 RKQAEEAAE
-542 LERKLAAARDKL
+542 LERKLAAAREKL
-554 NDLYRRQRETEREQ
+554 NDLYRRQRENEREQ

-578 IQLRLADATAYGQAR
+578 IQLRLADATAYGQTR
-593 HTIETLRQEMEAIM
+593 HTIESLRKEMEDIM
-607 RKPVVTEEDAAR
+607 RKPVVTEQDVAR
-619 YQMLAATYNK
+619 YEMLASTYNK
-629 IVELQ
+629 ITELQ

-654 AAKQEKARENAARDY
+654 AAKQEQARQNASRDY

-679 IAGNERR
+679 IAGDERR
-686 LEVLKQQQRITQLTA
+686 LQVLKQQQRITQLTA
-701 EYQRQGLSDAEAR
+701 EYQRQGLEDAEAR
-714 AKRMVALEKQLER
+714 AKRMVALEKQLEEA
-727 MQEKQKEQEEKRQ
+727 QEKQKQQEQK
-740 QQQGR
+740 QQGR
-745 GRQQGTR
+745 SRQQGTR
-752 ITDSFAGVGGGGRSV
+752 ITDSMAGVGGGGRSV
-767 VIGGPLISETKK
+767 VIGGPLVSETKK

-787 GNNTKR
+787 GNNTR
-793 PPTVQVS
+793 RGPTIQVS

>member
-13 SSLQTALEEIKGE
+13 ASLQNALNEIKGE

-50 AIAAVKSAF
+50 AIAAVKGAF

-87 QAGEILDD
+87 QAGQILDD

-104 VGLEQMAAT
+104 VGLEEMAAT

-124 SSIREWTRRF
+124 ASIREWSRRF
-134 ADMATGSGVAAEQ
+134 ADIATGSGVAADQ
-147 LSKVFSRAMAVG
+147 LSKVFSRAMAIG
-159 RIDSRAIDTL
+159 KIDSRAIDTL

-181 AVIGTSTEAVQ
+181 AVIGTTTEAVQ

-197 GAVSADQYAAALR
+197 GLVSADQYAAAFR

-217 QYFNLSSQ
+217 KYYNLSSQ
-225 LSNTTAGSWGTLL
+225 LSNTSAGSWGTML

-243 VVAKLGEPI
+243 VAAKLGEPI
-252 NEAITPALQ
+252 NEAFTPVLQ
-261 SIAIAL
+261 SIAVAL
-267 EEGIPAMQEFAAG
+267 EESLPAVQAFAG
-280 FGTALTGVVDV
+280 SFGSAFSGVVEV

-300 ELVSLLGGAETV
+300 ELVSVLGGAETV

-326 TKAATASTIS
+326 TKAATASTVS
-336 FRAQMVTLG
+336 FRAQLTTLG

-352 FSSFVSG
+352 FSSFVTG
-359 YRAALTGL
+359 FRTALSGL
-367 KSAMSSTL
+367 KSAMTATL
-375 AGLKV
+375 TGLKL
-380 TWSIAWSTMATVTRA
+380 TWSVTWSTMATVTRA

-411 IFVGIGEAL
+411 IIVGIGEAL
-420 GALYSWFM
+420 GALYSWFA
-428 GNSEAAERAAESTR
+428 GSSEAAERAAESTR
-442 QFEKSLRN
+442 QFEKSLNN
-450 LNKQAD
+450 LNKQAG
-456 KVKTYEQYDSFME
+456 KVKTHEQYDSFME
-469 QLDERMDDLREE
+469 QLDERLDDLRDQ
-481 RRMAVAKD
+481 RDMAVAKD

-494 IKLLDQQIARLR
+494 IALLDQQIARLR
-506 QKKRHYE
+506 QKRRHYE

-520 EEAIEAERAAEAM
+520 EEAIAAERAAEAM
-533 RRQQEEAAE
+533 RKQAEEAAE
-542 LERKLAAARDKL
+542 LERKLAAAREKL
-554 NDLYRRQRETEREQ
+554 NDLYRRQRENEREQ

-578 IQLRLADATAYGQAR
+578 IQLRLADATAYGQTR
-593 HTIETLRQEMEAIM
+593 HTIESLRKEMEDIM
-607 RKPVVTEEDAAR
+607 RKPVVTEQDVAR
-619 YQMLAATYNK
+619 YEMLASTYNK

-634 RRGREEAER
+634 RRSREEAER

-654 AAKQEKARENAARDY
+654 AAKQEQARQNAARDY

-679 IAGNERR
+679 IAGDERR
-686 LEVLKQQQRITQLTA
+686 LQVLKQQQRITQLTA
-701 EYQRQGLSDAEAR
+701 EYQRQGLEDAEAR
-714 AKRMVALEKQLER
+714 AKRMVALEKQLEEA
-727 MQEKQKEQEEKRQ
+727 QEKQKQQEQK
-740 QQQGR
+740 QQGR
-745 GRQQGTR
+745 SRQQGTR
-752 ITDSFAGVGGGGRSV
+752 ITDSMAGVGGGGRSV
-767 VIGGPLISETKK
+767 VIGGPLVSETKK

-787 GNNTKR
+787 GNNTR
-793 PPTVQVS
+793 RGPTIQVS

>member
-13 SSLQTALEEIKGE
+13 ASLQNALNEIKGE

-50 AIAAVKSAF
+50 AIAAVKGAF

-87 QAGEILDD
+87 QAGQILDD

-104 VGLEQMAAT
+104 VGLEEMAAT

-124 SSIREWTRRF
+124 ASIREWSRRF
-134 ADMATGSGVAAEQ
+134 ADIATGSGVAADQ
-147 LSKVFSRAMAVG
+147 LSKVFSRAMAIG
-159 RIDSRAIDTL
+159 KIDSRAIDTL

-181 AVIGTSTEAVQ
+181 AVIGTTTEAVQ

-197 GAVSADQYAAALR
+197 GLVSADQYAAAFR

-217 QYFNLSSQ
+217 KYYNLSSQ
-225 LSNTTAGSWGTLL
+225 LSNTSAGSWGTML

-243 VVAKLGEPI
+243 VAAKLGEPI
-252 NEAITPALQ
+252 NEAFTPVLQ
-261 SIAIAL
+261 SIAVAL
-267 EEGIPAMQEFAAG
+267 EESLPAVQAFAG
-280 FGTALTGVVDV
+280 SFGSAFSGVVEV

-300 ELVSLLGGAETV
+300 ELVSVLGGAETV

-326 TKAATASTIS
+326 TKAATTSTVP
-336 FRAQMVTLG
+336 FRAQLTTLG

-352 FSSFVSG
+352 FSSFVTG
-359 YRAALTGL
+359 FRTALSGL
-367 KSAMSSTL
+367 KSAMTATL
-375 AGLKV
+375 TGLKL
-380 TWSIAWSTMATVTRA
+380 TWSVTWSTMATVTRA

-411 IFVGIGEAL
+411 IIVGIGEAL
-420 GALYSWFM
+420 GALYSWFA

-442 QFEKSLRN
+442 QFEKSLN
-450 LNKQAD
+450 SLNKQAG
-456 KVKTYEQYDSFME
+456 KVKTHEQYDSFME
-469 QLDERMDDLREE
+469 QLDERLDDLRDQ
-481 RRMAVAKD
+481 RDMAVAKD

-494 IKLLDQQIARLR
+494 IALLDQQIARLR
-506 QKKRHYE
+506 QKRRHYE

-520 EEAIEAERAAEAM
+520 EEAIAAERAAEAM
-533 RRQQEEAAE
+533 RKQAEEAAE
-542 LERKLAAARDKL
+542 LERKLAAAREKL
-554 NDLYRRQRETEREQ
+554 NDLYRRQRENEREQ

-578 IQLRLADATAYGQAR
+578 IQLRLADATAYGQTR
-593 HTIETLRQEMEAIM
+593 HTIESLRKEMEDIM
-607 RKPVVTEEDAAR
+607 RKPVVTEQDVAR
-619 YQMLAATYNK
+619 YEMLAGTYNK
-629 IVELQ
+629 ITELQ

-654 AAKQEKARENAARDY
+654 AAKQEQARQNAARDY

-679 IAGNERR
+679 IAGDERR
-686 LEVLKQQQRITQLTA
+686 LQVLKQQQRITQLTA
-701 EYQRQGLSDAEAR
+701 EYQRQGLEDAEAR
-714 AKRMVALEKQLER
+714 AKRMVALEKQLEEA
-727 MQEKQKEQEEKRQ
+727 QEKQKQQEQK
-740 QQQGR
+740 QQGR
-745 GRQQGTR
+745 SRQQGTR
-752 ITDSFAGVGGGGRSV
+752 ITDSMAGVGGGGRSV
-767 VIGGPLISETKK
+767 VIGGPLVSETKK

-787 GNNTKR
+787 GNNTR
-793 PPTVQVS
+793 RGPTIQVS

>member
-13 SSLQTALEEIKGE
+13 ASLQNALNEIKGE

-50 AIAAVKSAF
+50 AIAAVKGAF

-87 QAGEILDD
+87 QAGQILDD

-104 VGLEQMAAT
+104 VGLEEMAAT

-124 SSIREWTRRF
+124 ASIREWSRRF
-134 ADMATGSGVAAEQ
+134 ADIATGSGVAADQ
-147 LSKVFSRAMAVG
+147 LSKVFSRAMAIG
-159 RIDSRAIDTL
+159 KIDSRAIDTL

-181 AVIGTSTEAVQ
+181 AIIGTTTEAVQ

-197 GAVSADQYAAALR
+197 GLVSADQYAAAFR

-217 QYFNLSSQ
+217 KYYNLSSQ
-225 LSNTTAGSWGTLL
+225 LSNTSAGSWGTML

-243 VVAKLGEPI
+243 VAAKLGEPI
-252 NEAITPALQ
+252 NEAFTPVLQ
-261 SIAIAL
+261 SIAVAL
-267 EEGIPAMQEFAAG
+267 EESLPAVQAFAG
-280 FGTALTGVVDV
+280 SFGSAFSGVEAV

-300 ELVSLLGGAETV
+300 ELVSVLGGAETV

-326 TKAATASTIS
+326 TKAATTSTVS
-336 FRAQMVTLG
+336 FRAQLTTLG

-352 FSSFVSG
+352 FSSFVTG
-359 YRAALTGL
+359 FRTALSGL
-367 KSAMSSTL
+367 KSAMAATL
-375 AGLKV
+375 TGLKL
-380 TWSIAWSTMATVTRA
+380 TWSVTWSTMATVTRA

-411 IFVGIGEAL
+411 IIVGIGEAL
-420 GALYSWFM
+420 GALYSWFA

-442 QFEKSLRN
+442 QFEKSLNN
-450 LNKQAD
+450 LNKQAG
-456 KVKTYEQYDSFME
+456 KVKTHEQYDSFME
-469 QLDERMDDLREE
+469 QLEERLDDLRDQ
-481 RRMAVAKD
+481 RDMAVAKD

-494 IKLLDQQIARLR
+494 IALLDQQIARLR
-506 QKKRHYE
+506 QKRRHYE

-520 EEAIEAERAAEAM
+520 EEAIAAERAAEAM
-533 RRQQEEAAE
+533 RKQAEEAAE
-542 LERKLAAARDKL
+542 LERKLAAAREKL
-554 NDLYRRQRETEREQ
+554 NDLYRRQRENEREQ

-578 IQLRLADATAYGQAR
+578 IQLRLADATAYGQTR
-593 HTIETLRQEMEAIM
+593 HTIESLRKEMEDIM
-607 RKPVVTEEDAAR
+607 RKPVVTEQDVAR
-619 YQMLAATYNK
+619 YEMLAGTYNK
-629 IVELQ
+629 ITELQ
-634 RRGREEAER
+634 RRSREEAER

-654 AAKQEKARENAARDY
+654 AAKQEQARQNASRDY
-669 DMAVKMLQAE
+669 DMAVRMLQAE
-679 IAGNERR
+679 IAGDERR
-686 LEVLKQQQRITQLTA
+686 LQVLKQQQRITQLTA
-701 EYQRQGLSDAEAR
+701 EYQRQGLEDAEAR
-714 AKRMVALEKQLER
+714 AKRMVALEKQLEEA
-727 MQEKQKEQEEKRQ
+727 QEKQKQQEQK
-740 QQQGR
+740 QQGR
-745 GRQQGTR
+745 SRQQGTR
-752 ITDSFAGVGGGGRSV
+752 ITDSMAGVGGGGRSV
-767 VIGGPLISETKK
+767 VIGGPLVSETKK

-787 GNNTKR
+787 GNNTR
-793 PPTVQVS
+793 RGPTIQVS

>member
-13 SSLQTALEEIKGE
+13 ASLQNALNEIKGE

-50 AIAAVKSAF
+50 AIAAVKGAF

-87 QAGEILDD
+87 QAGQILDD

-124 SSIREWTRRF
+124 ASIREWSRRF
-134 ADMATGSGVAAEQ
+134 ADIATGSGVAADQ
-147 LSKVFSRAMAVG
+147 LSKVFSRAMAIG
-159 RIDSRAIDTL
+159 KIDSRAIDTL

-181 AVIGTSTEAVQ
+181 AVIGTTTEAVQ

-197 GAVSADQYAAALR
+197 GLVSADQYAAAFR

-217 QYFNLSSQ
+217 KYYNLSSQ
-225 LSNTTAGSWGTLL
+225 LSNTSAGSWGTML

-243 VVAKLGEPI
+243 VAAKLGEPI
-252 NEAITPALQ
+252 NEAFTPVLQ
-261 SIAIAL
+261 SIAVAL
-267 EEGIPAMQEFAAG
+267 EESLPAVQAFAG
-280 FGTALTGVVDV
+280 SFGSAFSGVVEV
-291 ISPIVSGIG
+291 VSPIVSGIG
-300 ELVSLLGGAETV
+300 ELVSVLGGAETV

-326 TKAATASTIS
+326 TKAATASTVS
-336 FRAQMVTLG
+336 FRAQLTTLG

-352 FSSFVSG
+352 FSSFVTG
-359 YRAALTGL
+359 FRTALSGL
-367 KSAMSSTL
+367 KSAMTATL
-375 AGLKV
+375 TGLKL
-380 TWSIAWSTMATVTRA
+380 TWSVTWSTMATVTRA

-411 IFVGIGEAL
+411 IIVGIGEAL
-420 GALYSWFM
+420 GALYSWFA

-442 QFEKSLRN
+442 QFEKSLN
-450 LNKQAD
+450 SLNKQAG
-456 KVKTYEQYDSFME
+456 KVKTHEQYDSFME
-469 QLDERMDDLREE
+469 QLDERLDDLRDQ
-481 RRMAVAKD
+481 RDMAVAKD

-494 IKLLDQQIARLR
+494 IALLDQQIARLR

-520 EEAIEAERAAEAM
+520 EEAIAAERAAEAM

-542 LERKLAAARDKL
+542 LERKLAAAREKL
-554 NDLYRRQRETEREQ
+554 NDLYRRQRENEREQ

-578 IQLRLADATAYGQAR
+578 IQLRLADATAYGQTR
-593 HTIETLRQEMEAIM
+593 HTIESLRKEMEDIM
-607 RKPVVTEEDAAR
+607 RKPVVTEQDVAR
-619 YQMLAATYNK
+619 YEMLASTYNK
-629 IVELQ
+629 ITELQ

-654 AAKQEKARENAARDY
+654 AAKQELARQNAARDY

-679 IAGNERR
+679 IAGDERR
-686 LEVLKQQQRITQLTA
+686 LQVLKQQQRITQLTA
-701 EYQRQGLSDAEAR
+701 EYQRQGLEDAEAR
-714 AKRMVALEKQLER
+714 AKRMVALEKQLEEA
-727 MQEKQKEQEEKRQ
+727 QEKQKQQEQK
-740 QQQGR
+740 QQGR
-745 GRQQGTR
+745 SRQQGTR
-752 ITDSFAGVGGGGRSV
+752 ITDSMAGVGGGGRSV
-767 VIGGPLISETKK
+767 VIGGPLVSETKK

-787 GNNTKR
+787 GNNTR
-793 PPTVQVS
+793 RGPTIQVS

>member
-13 SSLQTALEEIKGE
+13 ASLQNALNEIKGE

-50 AIAAVKSAF
+50 AIAAVKGAF

-87 QAGEILDD
+87 QAGQILDD
-95 LWHDAANGA
+95 LWHDSANGA
-104 VGLEQMAAT
+104 VGLEEMAAT

-124 SSIREWTRRF
+124 ASIREWSRRF
-134 ADMATGSGVAAEQ
+134 ADIATGSGVAADQ
-147 LSKVFSRAMAVG
+147 LSKVFSRAMAIG
-159 RIDSRAIDTL
+159 KIDSRAIDTL

-181 AVIGTSTEAVQ
+181 AVIGTTTEAVQ

-197 GAVSADQYAAALR
+197 GLVSADQYAAAFR

-217 QYFNLSSQ
+217 KYYNLSSQ
-225 LSNTTAGSWGTLL
+225 LSNTSAGSWGTML

-243 VVAKLGEPI
+243 VAAKLGEPI
-252 NEAITPALQ
+252 NEAFTPVLQ
-261 SIAIAL
+261 SIAVAL
-267 EEGIPAMQEFAAG
+267 EESLPAVQAFAG
-280 FGTALTGVVDV
+280 SFGSAFSGVVAV

-300 ELVSLLGGAETV
+300 ELVSVLGGAETV

-326 TKAATASTIS
+326 TKAATASTVS
-336 FRAQMVTLG
+336 FRAQLTTLG

-352 FSSFVSG
+352 FSSFVTG
-359 YRAALTGL
+359 FRTALSGL
-367 KSAMSSTL
+367 KSAMTATL
-375 AGLKV
+375 TGLKL
-380 TWSIAWSTMATVTRA
+380 TWSVTWSTMATVTRA

-411 IFVGIGEAL
+411 IIVGIGEAL
-420 GALYSWFM
+420 GALYSWFA

-442 QFEKSLRN
+442 QFEKSLN
-450 LNKQAD
+450 SLNKQAG
-456 KVKTYEQYDSFME
+456 KVKTHEQYDSFME
-469 QLDERMDDLREE
+469 QLDERLDDLRDQ
-481 RRMAVAKD
+481 RDMAVAKD

-494 IKLLDQQIARLR
+494 IALLDQQIARLR
-506 QKKRHYE
+506 QKRRHYE

-520 EEAIEAERAAEAM
+520 EEAIAAERAAEAM
-533 RRQQEEAAE
+533 RKQAEEAAE
-542 LERKLAAARDKL
+542 LERKLAAAREKL
-554 NDLYRRQRETEREQ
+554 NDLYRRQRENEREQ

-578 IQLRLADATAYGQAR
+578 IQLRLADATAYGQTR
-593 HTIETLRQEMEAIM
+593 HTIESLRKEMEDIM
-607 RKPVVTEEDAAR
+607 RKPVVTEQDVAR
-619 YQMLAATYNK
+619 YEMLASTYNK
-629 IVELQ
+629 ITELQ
-634 RRGREEAER
+634 RRSREEAER

-654 AAKQEKARENAARDY
+654 AAKQEQARQNAARDY

-679 IAGNERR
+679 IAGDERR
-686 LEVLKQQQRITQLTA
+686 LQVLKQQQRITQLTA
-701 EYQRQGLSDAEAR
+701 EYQRQGLEDAEAR
-714 AKRMVALEKQLER
+714 AKRMVALEKQLEEA
-727 MQEKQKEQEEKRQ
+727 QEKQKQQEQK
-740 QQQGR
+740 QQGR
-745 GRQQGTR
+745 SRQQGTR
-752 ITDSFAGVGGGGRSV
+752 ITDSMAGVGGGGRSV
-767 VIGGPLISETKK
+767 VIGGPLVSETKK

-787 GNNTKR
+787 GNNTR
-793 PPTVQVS
+793 RGPTIQVS

>member
-13 SSLQTALEEIKGE
+13 ASLQNALNEIKGE

-50 AIAAVKSAF
+50 AIAAVKGAF

-87 QAGEILDD
+87 QAGQILDD

-104 VGLEQMAAT
+104 VGLEEMAAT

-124 SSIREWTRRF
+124 ASIREWSRRF
-134 ADMATGSGVAAEQ
+134 ADIATGSGVAADQ
-147 LSKVFSRAMAVG
+147 LSKVFSRAMAIG
-159 RIDSRAIDTL
+159 KIDSRAIDTL

-181 AVIGTSTEAVQ
+181 AIIGTTTEAVQ
-192 AMVKK
+192 DMVKK
-197 GAVSADQYAAALR
+197 GLVSADQYAAAFR

-217 QYFNLSSQ
+217 KYYNLSSQ
-225 LSNTTAGSWGTLL
+225 LSNTSAGSWGTML

-243 VVAKLGEPI
+243 VAAKLGEPI
-252 NEAITPALQ
+252 NEAFTPVLQ
-261 SIAIAL
+261 SIAVAL
-267 EEGIPAMQEFAAG
+267 EESLPAVQAFAG
-280 FGTALTGVVDV
+280 SFGSAFSGVVEV

-300 ELVSLLGGAETV
+300 ELVSVLGGAETV

-326 TKAATASTIS
+326 TKAATTSTVS
-336 FRAQMVTLG
+336 FRAQLTTLG

-352 FSSFVSG
+352 FSSFVTG
-359 YRAALTGL
+359 FRTALSGL
-367 KSAMSSTL
+367 KSAMTATL
-375 AGLKV
+375 TGLKL
-380 TWSIAWSTMATVTRA
+380 TWSVTWSTMATVTRA

-411 IFVGIGEAL
+411 IIVGIGEAL
-420 GALYSWFM
+420 GALYSWFA

-442 QFEKSLRN
+442 QFEKSLN
-450 LNKQAD
+450 SLNKQAG
-456 KVKTYEQYDSFME
+456 KVKTHEQYDSFME
-469 QLDERMDDLREE
+469 QLDERLDDLRDQ
-481 RRMAVAKD
+481 RDMAVAKD

-494 IKLLDQQIARLR
+494 IALLDQQIARLR

-520 EEAIEAERAAEAM
+520 EEAIAAERAAEAM

-542 LERKLAAARDKL
+542 LERKLAAAREKL
-554 NDLYRRQRETEREQ
+554 NDLYRRQRENEREQ

-578 IQLRLADATAYGQAR
+578 IQLRLADATAYGQTR
-593 HTIETLRQEMEAIM
+593 HTIESLRKEMEDIM
-607 RKPVVTEEDAAR
+607 RKPVVTEQDVAR
-619 YQMLAATYNK
+619 YEMLASTYNK
-629 IVELQ
+629 ITELQ

-654 AAKQEKARENAARDY
+654 AAKQEQARQNAARDY

-679 IAGNERR
+679 IAGDERR
-686 LEVLKQQQRITQLTA
+686 LQVLKQQQRITQLTA
-701 EYQRQGLSDAEAR
+701 EYQRQGLEDAEAR
-714 AKRMVALEKQLER
+714 AKRMVALEKQLEEA
-727 MQEKQKEQEEKRQ
+727 QEKQKQQEQK
-740 QQQGR
+740 QQGR
-745 GRQQGTR
+745 SRQQGTR
-752 ITDSFAGVGGGGRSV
+752 ITDSMAGVGGGGRSV
-767 VIGGPLISETKK
+767 VIGGPLVSETKK

-787 GNNTKR
+787 GNNTR
-793 PPTVQVS
+793 RGPTIQVS

>member
-13 SSLQTALEEIKGE
+13 ASLQNALNEIKGE

-50 AIAAVKSAF
+50 AIAAVKGAF

-87 QAGEILDD
+87 QAGQILDD

-104 VGLEQMAAT
+104 VGLEEMAAT

-124 SSIREWTRRF
+124 ASIREWSRRF
-134 ADMATGSGVAAEQ
+134 ADIATGSGVAADQ
-147 LSKVFSRAMAVG
+147 LSKVFSRAMAIG
-159 RIDSRAIDTL
+159 KIDSRAIDTL

-181 AVIGTSTEAVQ
+181 AVIGTTTEAVQ

-197 GAVSADQYAAALR
+197 GLVSADQYAAAFR

-217 QYFNLSSQ
+217 KYYNLSSQ
-225 LSNTTAGSWGTLL
+225 LSNTSAGSWGTML

-243 VVAKLGEPI
+243 VAAKLGEPI
-252 NEAITPALQ
+252 NEAFTPVLQ
-261 SIAIAL
+261 SIAVAL
-267 EEGIPAMQEFAAG
+267 EESLPAVQAFAG
-280 FGTALTGVVDV
+280 SFGSAFSGVVEV

-300 ELVSLLGGAETV
+300 ELVSVLGGAETV

-326 TKAATASTIS
+326 TKAATTSTVS
-336 FRAQMVTLG
+336 FRAQLTTLG

-352 FSSFVSG
+352 FSSFVTG
-359 YRAALTGL
+359 FRTALSGL
-367 KSAMSSTL
+367 KSAMTATL
-375 AGLKV
+375 TGLKL
-380 TWSIAWSTMATVTRA
+380 TWSVTWSTMATVTRA

-411 IFVGIGEAL
+411 IIVGIGEAL
-420 GALYSWFM
+420 GALYSWFA

-442 QFEKSLRN
+442 QFEKSLN
-450 LNKQAD
+450 SLNKQAG
-456 KVKTYEQYDSFME
+456 KVKTHEQYDSFME
-469 QLDERMDDLREE
+469 QLDERLDDLRDQ
-481 RRMAVAKD
+481 RDMAVAKD

-494 IKLLDQQIARLR
+494 IALLDQQIARLR
-506 QKKRHYE
+506 QKRRHYE

-520 EEAIEAERAAEAM
+520 EEAIAAERAAEAM
-533 RRQQEEAAE
+533 RKQAEEAAE
-542 LERKLAAARDKL
+542 LERKLAAAREKL
-554 NDLYRRQRETEREQ
+554 NDLYRRQRENEREQ

-578 IQLRLADATAYGQAR
+578 IQLRLADATAYGQTR
-593 HTIETLRQEMEAIM
+593 HTIESLRKEMEDIM
-607 RKPVVTEEDAAR
+607 RKPVVTEQDVAR
-619 YQMLAATYNK
+619 YEMLASTYNK
-629 IVELQ
+629 ITELQ
-634 RRGREEAER
+634 RRSREEAER

-654 AAKQEKARENAARDY
+654 AAKQEQARQNASRDY

-679 IAGNERR
+679 IAGDERR
-686 LEVLKQQQRITQLTA
+686 LQVLKQQQRITQLTA
-701 EYQRQGLSDAEAR
+701 EYQRQGLEDAEAR
-714 AKRMVALEKQLER
+714 AKRMVALEKQLEEA
-727 MQEKQKEQEEKRQ
+727 QEKQKQQEQK
-740 QQQGR
+740 QQGR
-745 GRQQGTR
+745 SRQQGTR
-752 ITDSFAGVGGGGRSV
+752 ITDSMAGVGGGGRSV
-767 VIGGPLISETKK
+767 VIGGPLVSETKK

-787 GNNTKR
+787 GNNTR
-793 PPTVQVS
+793 RGPTIQVS

>member
-13 SSLQTALEEIKGE
+13 ASLQNALNEIKGE

-50 AIAAVKSAF
+50 AIAAVKGAF

-87 QAGEILDD
+87 QAGQILDD

-124 SSIREWTRRF
+124 ASIREWSRRF
-134 ADMATGSGVAAEQ
+134 ADIATGSGVAADQ
-147 LSKVFSRAMAVG
+147 LSKVFSRAMAIG
-159 RIDSRAIDTL
+159 KIDSRAIDTL

-181 AVIGTSTEAVQ
+181 AVIGTTTEAVQ

-197 GAVSADQYAAALR
+197 GLVSADQYAAAFR

-217 QYFNLSSQ
+217 KYYNLSSQ
-225 LSNTTAGSWGTLL
+225 LSNTSAGSWGTML

-243 VVAKLGEPI
+243 VAAKLGEPI
-252 NEAITPALQ
+252 NEAFTPVLQ
-261 SIAIAL
+261 SIAVAL
-267 EEGIPAMQEFAAG
+267 EESLPAVQSFAG
-280 FGTALTGVVDV
+280 SFGSAFSGVVAV

-300 ELVSLLGGAETV
+300 ELVSVLGGAETV

-326 TKAATASTIS
+326 TKAATTSTVS
-336 FRAQMVTLG
+336 FRAQLTTLG

-352 FSSFVSG
+352 FSSFVTG
-359 YRAALTGL
+359 FRTALSGL
-367 KSAMSSTL
+367 KSAMTATL
-375 AGLKV
+375 TGLKL
-380 TWSIAWSTMATVTRA
+380 TWSVTWSTMATVTRA

-411 IFVGIGEAL
+411 IIVGIGEAL
-420 GALYSWFM
+420 GALYSWFA

-442 QFEKSLRN
+442 QFEKSLN
-450 LNKQAD
+450 SLNKQAG
-456 KVKTYEQYDSFME
+456 KVKTHEQYDSFME
-469 QLDERMDDLREE
+469 QLDERLNDLRDQ
-481 RRMAVAKD
+481 RDMAVAKD

-494 IKLLDQQIARLR
+494 IALLDQQIARLR
-506 QKKRHYE
+506 QKRRHYE

-520 EEAIEAERAAEAM
+520 EEAFAAERAAEAM
-533 RRQQEEAAE
+533 RKQAEEAAE
-542 LERKLAAARDKL
+542 LERKLAAAREKL
-554 NDLYRRQRETEREQ
+554 NDLYRRQRENEREQ

-578 IQLRLADATAYGQAR
+578 IQLRLADATAYGQTR
-593 HTIETLRQEMEAIM
+593 HTIESLRKEMEDIM
-607 RKPVVTEEDAAR
+607 RKPVVTEQDVAR
-619 YQMLAATYNK
+619 YEMLASTYNK
-629 IVELQ
+629 ITELQ
-634 RRGREEAER
+634 RRSREEAER

-654 AAKQEKARENAARDY
+654 AAKQEQARQNASRDY
-669 DMAVKMLQAE
+669 DMAVRMLQAE
-679 IAGNERR
+679 IAGDERR
-686 LEVLKQQQRITQLTA
+686 LQVLKQQQRITQLTA
-701 EYQRQGLSDAEAR
+701 EYQRQGLEDAEAR
-714 AKRMVALEKQLER
+714 AKRMVALEKQLEEA
-727 MQEKQKEQEEKRQ
+727 QEKQKQQEQK
-740 QQQGR
+740 QQGR
-745 GRQQGTR
+745 SRQQGTR
-752 ITDSFAGVGGGGRSV
+752 ITDSMAGVGGGGRSV
-767 VIGGPLISETKK
+767 VIGGPLVSETKK

-787 GNNTKR
+787 GNNTR
-793 PPTVQVS
+793 RGPTIQVS

>member
-13 SSLQTALEEIKGE
+13 ASLQNALNEIKGE

-50 AIAAVKSAF
+50 AIAAVKGAF

-87 QAGEILDD
+87 QAGQILDD

-124 SSIREWTRRF
+124 ASIREWSRRF
-134 ADMATGSGVAAEQ
+134 ADIATGSGVAADQ
-147 LSKVFSRAMAVG
+147 LSKVFSRAMAIG
-159 RIDSRAIDTL
+159 KIDSRAIDTL

-181 AVIGTSTEAVQ
+181 AVIGTTTEAVQ

-197 GAVSADQYAAALR
+197 GLVSADQYAAAFR

-217 QYFNLSSQ
+217 KYYNLSSQ
-225 LSNTTAGSWGTLL
+225 LSNTSAGSWGTML

-243 VVAKLGEPI
+243 VAAKLGEPI
-252 NEAITPALQ
+252 NEAFTPVLQ
-261 SIAIAL
+261 SIAVAL
-267 EEGIPAMQEFAAG
+267 EESLPAVQSFAG
-280 FGTALTGVVDV
+280 SFGSAFSGVVAV

-300 ELVSLLGGAETV
+300 ELVSVLGGAETV

-326 TKAATASTIS
+326 TKAATASTVS
-336 FRAQMVTLG
+336 FRAQLTTLG

-352 FSSFVSG
+352 FSSFVTG
-359 YRAALTGL
+359 FRTALSGL
-367 KSAMSSTL
+367 KSAMTATL
-375 AGLKV
+375 TGLKL
-380 TWSIAWSTMATVTRA
+380 TWSVTWSTMATVTRA

-411 IFVGIGEAL
+411 IIVGIGEAL
-420 GALYSWFM
+420 GALYSWFA

-442 QFEKSLRN
+442 QFEKSLN
-450 LNKQAD
+450 SLNKQAG
-456 KVKTYEQYDSFME
+456 KVKTHEQYDSFME
-469 QLDERMDDLREE
+469 QLDERLDDLRD
-481 RRMAVAKD
+481 RRDMAVAKD

-494 IKLLDQQIARLR
+494 IALLDQQIARLR

-520 EEAIEAERAAEAM
+520 EEAIAAERAAEAM
-533 RRQQEEAAE
+533 RKQAEEAAE
-542 LERKLAAARDKL
+542 LERKLAAAREKL
-554 NDLYRRQRETEREQ
+554 NDLYRRQRENEREQ

-578 IQLRLADATAYGQAR
+578 IQLRLADATAYGQTR
-593 HTIETLRQEMEAIM
+593 HTIESLRKEMEDIM
-607 RKPVVTEEDAAR
+607 RKPVVTEQDVAR
-619 YQMLAATYNK
+619 YEMLASTYNK
-629 IVELQ
+629 ITELQ
-634 RRGREEAER
+634 RRSREEAER

-654 AAKQEKARENAARDY
+654 AAKQEQARQNAARDY
-669 DMAVKMLQAE
+669 DMAVRMLQAE
-679 IAGNERR
+679 IAGDERR
-686 LEVLKQQQRITQLTA
+686 LQVLKQQQRITQLTA
-701 EYQRQGLSDAEAR
+701 EYQRQGLEDAEAR
-714 AKRMVALEKQLER
+714 AKRMVALEKQLEEA
-727 MQEKQKEQEEKRQ
+727 QEKQKQQEQK
-740 QQQGR
+740 QQGR
-745 GRQQGTR
+745 SRQQGTR
-752 ITDSFAGVGGGGRSV
+752 ITDSMAGVGGGGRSV
-767 VIGGPLISETKK
+767 VIGGPLVSETKK

-787 GNNTKR
+787 GNNTR
-793 PPTVQVS
+793 RGPTIQVS

>member
-13 SSLQTALEEIKGE
+13 ASLQNALNEIKGE

-50 AIAAVKSAF
+50 AIAAVKGAF

-87 QAGEILDD
+87 QAGQILDD

-104 VGLEQMAAT
+104 VGLEEMAAT

-124 SSIREWTRRF
+124 ASIREWSRRF
-134 ADMATGSGVAAEQ
+134 ADIATGSGVAADQ
-147 LSKVFSRAMAVG
+147 LSKVFSRAMAIG
-159 RIDSRAIDTL
+159 KIDSRAIDTL

-181 AVIGTSTEAVQ
+181 AIIGTTTEAVQ

-197 GAVSADQYAAALR
+197 GLVSADQYAAAFR

-217 QYFNLSSQ
+217 KYYNLSSQ
-225 LSNTTAGSWGTLL
+225 LSNTSAGSWGTML

-243 VVAKLGEPI
+243 VAAKLGEPI
-252 NEAITPALQ
+252 NEAFTPVLQ
-261 SIAIAL
+261 SIAVAL
-267 EEGIPAMQEFAAG
+267 EESLPAVQAFAG
-280 FGTALTGVVDV
+280 SFGSAFSGVVAV

-300 ELVSLLGGAETV
+300 ELVSVLGGAETV

-326 TKAATASTIS
+326 TKAATTSTVS
-336 FRAQMVTLG
+336 FRAQLTTLG

-352 FSSFVSG
+352 FSSFVTG
-359 YRAALTGL
+359 FRTALSGL
-367 KSAMSSTL
+367 KSAMTATL
-375 AGLKV
+375 TGLKL
-380 TWSIAWSTMATVTRA
+380 TWSVTWSTMATVTRA

-411 IFVGIGEAL
+411 IIVGIGEAL
-420 GALYSWFM
+420 GALYSWFA

-442 QFEKSLRN
+442 QFEKSLNN
-450 LNKQAD
+450 LNKQAG
-456 KVKTYEQYDSFME
+456 KVKTHEQYDSFME
-469 QLDERMDDLREE
+469 QLDERLDDLRDQ
-481 RRMAVAKD
+481 RDMAVAKD

-494 IKLLDQQIARLR
+494 IALLDQQIARLR
-506 QKKRHYE
+506 QKRRHYE

-520 EEAIEAERAAEAM
+520 EEAIAAERAAEAM
-533 RRQQEEAAE
+533 RKQAEEAAE
-542 LERKLAAARDKL
+542 LERKLAAAREKL
-554 NDLYRRQRETEREQ
+554 NDLYRRQRENEREQ

-578 IQLRLADATAYGQAR
+578 IQLRLADATAYGQTR
-593 HTIETLRQEMEAIM
+593 HTIESLRKEMEDIM
-607 RKPVVTEEDAAR
+607 RKPVVTEQDVAR
-619 YQMLAATYNK
+619 YEMLASTYNK
-629 IVELQ
+629 ITELQ
-634 RRGREEAER
+634 RRSREEAER

-654 AAKQEKARENAARDY
+654 AAKQEQARQNAARDY

-679 IAGNERR
+679 IAGDERR
-686 LEVLKQQQRITQLTA
+686 LQVLKQQQRITQLTA
-701 EYQRQGLSDAEAR
+701 EYQRQGLEDAEAR
-714 AKRMVALEKQLER
+714 AKRMVALEKQLEEA
-727 MQEKQKEQEEKRQ
+727 QEKQKQQEQK
-740 QQQGR
+740 QQGR
-745 GRQQGTR
+745 SRQQGTR
-752 ITDSFAGVGGGGRSV
+752 ITDSMAGVGGGGRSV
-767 VIGGPLISETKK
+767 VIGGPLVSETKK

-787 GNNTKR
+787 GNNTR
-793 PPTVQVS
+793 RGPTIQVS

>member
-13 SSLQTALEEIKGE
+13 ASLQNALNEIKGE

-50 AIAAVKSAF
+50 AIAAVKGAF

-87 QAGEILDD
+87 QAGQILDD

-104 VGLEQMAAT
+104 VGLEEMAAT

-124 SSIREWTRRF
+124 ASIREWSRRF
-134 ADMATGSGVAAEQ
+134 ADIATGSGVAADQ
-147 LSKVFSRAMAVG
+147 LSKVFSRAMAIG
-159 RIDSRAIDTL
+159 KIDSRAIDTL

-181 AVIGTSTEAVQ
+181 AIIGTTTEAVQ

-197 GAVSADQYAAALR
+197 GLVSADQYAAAFR

-217 QYFNLSSQ
+217 KYYNLSSQ
-225 LSNTTAGSWGTLL
+225 LSNTSAGSWGTML

-243 VVAKLGEPI
+243 VAAKLGEPI
-252 NEAITPALQ
+252 NEAFTPVLQ
-261 SIAIAL
+261 SIAVAL
-267 EEGIPAMQEFAAG
+267 EESLPAVQAFAG
-280 FGTALTGVVDV
+280 SFGSAFSGVVEV

-300 ELVSLLGGAETV
+300 ELVSVLGGAETV

-326 TKAATASTIS
+326 TKAATTSTVS
-336 FRAQMVTLG
+336 FRAQLTTLG

-352 FSSFVSG
+352 FSSFVTG
-359 YRAALTGL
+359 FRTALSGL
-367 KSAMSSTL
+367 KSAMTATL
-375 AGLKV
+375 TGLKL
-380 TWSIAWSTMATVTRA
+380 TWSVTWSTMATVTRA

-411 IFVGIGEAL
+411 IIVGIGEAL
-420 GALYSWFM
+420 GALYSWFA

-442 QFEKSLRN
+442 QFEKSLNN
-450 LNKQAD
+450 LNKQAG
-456 KVKTYEQYDSFME
+456 KVKTHEQYDSFME
-469 QLDERMDDLREE
+469 QLDERIDDLRDQ
-481 RRMAVAKD
+481 RDMAVAKD

-494 IKLLDQQIARLR
+494 IALLDQQLARLR

-513 ETLPIQI
+513 ETLPVQI
-520 EEAIEAERAAEAM
+520 EEAIAAERAAEAM

-542 LERKLAAARDKL
+542 LERKLAAAREKL
-554 NDLYRRQRETEREQ
+554 NDLYRRQRENEREQ

-578 IQLRLADATAYGQAR
+578 IQLRLADATAYGQTR
-593 HTIETLRQEMEAIM
+593 HTIESLRKEMEDIM
-607 RKPVVTEEDAAR
+607 RKPVVTEQDVAR
-619 YQMLAATYNK
+619 YEMLASTYNK
-629 IVELQ
+629 ITELQ
-634 RRGREEAER
+634 RRSREEAER

-654 AAKQEKARENAARDY
+654 AAKQEQARQNASRDY

-679 IAGNERR
+679 IAGDERR
-686 LEVLKQQQRITQLTA
+686 LQVLKQQQRITQLTA
-701 EYQRQGLSDAEAR
+701 EYQRQGLEDAEAR
-714 AKRMVALEKQLER
+714 AKRMVALEKQLEEA
-727 MQEKQKEQEEKRQ
+727 QEKQKQQEQK
-740 QQQGR
+740 QQGR
-745 GRQQGTR
+745 SRQQGTR
-752 ITDSFAGVGGGGRSV
+752 ITDSMAGVGGGGRSV
-767 VIGGPLISETKK
+767 VIGGPLVSETKK

-787 GNNTKR
+787 GNNTR
-793 PPTVQVS
+793 RGPTIQVS

>member
-13 SSLQTALEEIKGE
+13 ASLQNALNEIKGE

-50 AIAAVKSAF
+50 AIAAVKGAF

-87 QAGEILDD
+87 QAGQILDD

-104 VGLEQMAAT
+104 VGLEEMAAT

-124 SSIREWTRRF
+124 ASIREWSRRF
-134 ADMATGSGVAAEQ
+134 ADIATGSGVAADQ
-147 LSKVFSRAMAVG
+147 LSKVFSRAMAIG
-159 RIDSRAIDTL
+159 KIDSRAIDTL

-181 AVIGTSTEAVQ
+181 AVIGTTTEAVQ
-192 AMVKK
+192 TMVKK
-197 GAVSADQYAAALR
+197 GLVSADQYAAAFR

-217 QYFNLSSQ
+217 KYYNLSSQ
-225 LSNTTAGSWGTLL
+225 LSNTSAGSWGTML

-243 VVAKLGEPI
+243 VAAKLGEPI
-252 NEAITPALQ
+252 NEAFTPVLQ
-261 SIAIAL
+261 SIAVAL
-267 EEGIPAMQEFAAG
+267 EESLPAVQAFAG
-280 FGTALTGVVDV
+280 SFGSAFSGVVEV
-291 ISPIVSGIG
+291 VSPIVSGIG
-300 ELVSLLGGAETV
+300 ELVSVLGGAETV

-326 TKAATASTIS
+326 TKAATTSTVS
-336 FRAQMVTLG
+336 FRAQLTTLG

-352 FSSFVSG
+352 FSSFVTG
-359 YRAALTGL
+359 FRTALSGL
-367 KSAMSSTL
+367 KSAMTATL
-375 AGLKV
+375 TGLKL
-380 TWSIAWSTMATVTRA
+380 TWSVTWSTMATVTRA

-411 IFVGIGEAL
+411 IIVGIGEAL
-420 GALYSWFM
+420 GALYSWFA

-442 QFEKSLRN
+442 QFEKSLN
-450 LNKQAD
+450 SLNKQAG
-456 KVKTYEQYDSFME
+456 KVKTHEQYDSFME
-469 QLDERMDDLREE
+469 QLDERLDDLRDQ
-481 RRMAVAKD
+481 RDMAVAKD

-494 IKLLDQQIARLR
+494 IALLDQQIARLR
-506 QKKRHYE
+506 QKRRHYE

-520 EEAIEAERAAEAM
+520 EEAIAAERAAEAM

-542 LERKLAAARDKL
+542 LERKLAAAREKL
-554 NDLYRRQRETEREQ
+554 NDLYRRQRENEREQ

-578 IQLRLADATAYGQAR
+578 IQLRLADATAYGQTR
-593 HTIETLRQEMEAIM
+593 HTIESLRKEMEDIM
-607 RKPVVTEEDAAR
+607 RKPVVTEQDVAR
-619 YQMLAATYNK
+619 YEMLASTYNK
-629 IVELQ
+629 ITELQ

-654 AAKQEKARENAARDY
+654 AAKQEQARQNAARDY
-669 DMAVKMLQAE
+669 DMAVRMLQAE
-679 IAGNERR
+679 IAGDERR
-686 LEVLKQQQRITQLTA
+686 LQVLKQQQRITQLTA
-701 EYQRQGLSDAEAR
+701 EYQRQGLEDAEAR
-714 AKRMVALEKQLER
+714 AKRMVALEKQLEEA
-727 MQEKQKEQEEKRQ
+727 QEKQQQQEQK
-740 QQQGR
+740 QQGR
-745 GRQQGTR
+745 SRQQGTR
-752 ITDSFAGVGGGGRSV
+752 ITDSMAGVGGGGRSV
-767 VIGGPLISETKK
+767 VIGGPLVSETKK

-787 GNNTKR
+787 GNNTR
-793 PPTVQVS
+793 RGPTIQVS

>member
-13 SSLQTALEEIKGE
+13 ASLQNALNEIKGE

-50 AIAAVKSAF
+50 AIAAVKGAF

-87 QAGEILDD
+87 QAGQILDD

-124 SSIREWTRRF
+124 ASIREWSRRF
-134 ADMATGSGVAAEQ
+134 ADIATGSGVAADQ
-147 LSKVFSRAMAVG
+147 LSKVFSRAMAIG
-159 RIDSRAIDTL
+159 KIDSRAIDTL

-181 AVIGTSTEAVQ
+181 AVIGTTTEAVQ

-197 GAVSADQYAAALR
+197 GLVSADQYAAAFR

-217 QYFNLSSQ
+217 KYYNLSSQ
-225 LSNTTAGSWGTLL
+225 LSNTSAGSWGTML

-243 VVAKLGEPI
+243 VAAKLGEPI
-252 NEAITPALQ
+252 NEAFTPVLQ
-261 SIAIAL
+261 SIAVAL
-267 EEGIPAMQEFAAG
+267 EESLPAVQAFAG
-280 FGTALTGVVDV
+280 SFGSAFSGVVEV

-300 ELVSLLGGAETV
+300 ELVSVLGGAETV

-326 TKAATASTIS
+326 TKAATTSTVS
-336 FRAQMVTLG
+336 FRAQLTTLG

-352 FSSFVSG
+352 FSSFVTG
-359 YRAALTGL
+359 FRTALSGL
-367 KSAMSSTL
+367 KSAMTATL
-375 AGLKV
+375 TGLKL
-380 TWSIAWSTMATVTRA
+380 TWSVTWSTMATVTRA

-411 IFVGIGEAL
+411 IIVGIGEAL
-420 GALYSWFM
+420 GALYSWFA

-442 QFEKSLRN
+442 QFEKSLN
-450 LNKQAD
+450 SLNKQAG
-456 KVKTYEQYDSFME
+456 KVKTHEQYDSFME
-469 QLDERMDDLREE
+469 QLDERLDDLRDQ
-481 RRMAVAKD
+481 RDMAVAKD

-494 IKLLDQQIARLR
+494 IALLDQQIARLR
-506 QKKRHYE
+506 QKRRHYE

-520 EEAIEAERAAEAM
+520 EEAIAAERAAEAM

-542 LERKLAAARDKL
+542 LERKLAAAREKL
-554 NDLYRRQRETEREQ
+554 NDLYRRQRENEREQ

-578 IQLRLADATAYGQAR
+578 IQLRLADATAYGQTR
-593 HTIETLRQEMEAIM
+593 HTIESLRKEMEDIM
-607 RKPVVTEEDAAR
+607 RKPVVTEQDVAR
-619 YQMLAATYNK
+619 YEMLASTYNK
-629 IVELQ
+629 ITELQ

-654 AAKQEKARENAARDY
+654 AAKQEQARQNAARDY

-679 IAGNERR
+679 IAGDERR
-686 LEVLKQQQRITQLTA
+686 LQVLKQQQRITQLTA
-701 EYQRQGLSDAEAR
+701 EYQRQGLEDAEAR
-714 AKRMVALEKQLER
+714 AKRMVALEKQLEEA
-727 MQEKQKEQEEKRQ
+727 QEKQKQQEQK
-740 QQQGR
+740 QQGR
-745 GRQQGTR
+745 SRQQGTR
-752 ITDSFAGVGGGGRSV
+752 ITDSMAGVGGGGRSV
-767 VIGGPLISETKK
+767 VIGGPLVSETKK

-787 GNNTKR
+787 GNNTR
-793 PPTVQVS
+793 RGPTIQVS

>member
-13 SSLQTALEEIKGE
+13 ASLQNALNEIKGE

-50 AIAAVKSAF
+50 AIAAVKGAF

-87 QAGEILDD
+87 QAGQILDD

-104 VGLEQMAAT
+104 VGLEEMAAT

-124 SSIREWTRRF
+124 ASIREWSRRF
-134 ADMATGSGVAAEQ
+134 ADIATGSGVAADQ
-147 LSKVFSRAMAVG
+147 LSKVFSRAMAIG
-159 RIDSRAIDTL
+159 KIDSRAIDTL

-181 AVIGTSTEAVQ
+181 AIIGTTTEAVQ
-192 AMVKK
+192 DMVKK
-197 GAVSADQYAAALR
+197 GLVSADQYAAAFR

-217 QYFNLSSQ
+217 KYYNLSSQ
-225 LSNTTAGSWGTLL
+225 LSNTSAGSWGTML

-243 VVAKLGEPI
+243 VAAKLGEPI
-252 NEAITPALQ
+252 NEAFTPVLQ
-261 SIAIAL
+261 SIAVAL
-267 EEGIPAMQEFAAG
+267 EESLPAVQAFAG
-280 FGTALTGVVDV
+280 SFGSAFSGVVAV

-300 ELVSLLGGAETV
+300 ELVSVLGGAETV

-326 TKAATASTIS
+326 TKAATTSTVS
-336 FRAQMVTLG
+336 FRAQLTTLG

-352 FSSFVSG
+352 FSSFVTG
-359 YRAALTGL
+359 FRTALSGL
-367 KSAMSSTL
+367 KSAMTATL
-375 AGLKV
+375 TGLKL
-380 TWSIAWSTMATVTRA
+380 TWSVTWSTMATVTRA

-411 IFVGIGEAL
+411 IIVGIGEAL
-420 GALYSWFM
+420 GALYSWFA

-442 QFEKSLRN
+442 QFEKSLN
-450 LNKQAD
+450 SLNKQAG
-456 KVKTYEQYDSFME
+456 KVKTHEQYDSFME
-469 QLDERMDDLREE
+469 QLDERLDDLRDQ
-481 RRMAVAKD
+481 RDMAVAKD

-494 IKLLDQQIARLR
+494 IALLDQQIARLR
-506 QKKRHYE
+506 QKRRHYE

-520 EEAIEAERAAEAM
+520 EEAIAAERSAEAM
-533 RRQQEEAAE
+533 RKQAEEAAE
-542 LERKLAAARDKL
+542 LERKLAAAREKL
-554 NDLYRRQRETEREQ
+554 NDLYRRQRENEREQ

-578 IQLRLADATAYGQAR
+578 IQLRLADATAYGQTR
-593 HTIETLRQEMEAIM
+593 HTIESLRKEMEDIM
-607 RKPVVTEEDAAR
+607 RKPVVTEQDVAR
-619 YQMLAATYNK
+619 YEMLASTYNK
-629 IVELQ
+629 ITELQ
-634 RRGREEAER
+634 RRSREEAER

-654 AAKQEKARENAARDY
+654 AAKQEQARQNAARDY

-679 IAGNERR
+679 IAGDERR
-686 LEVLKQQQRITQLTA
+686 LQVLKQQQRITQLTA
-701 EYQRQGLSDAEAR
+701 EYQRQGLEDAEAR
-714 AKRMVALEKQLER
+714 AKRMVALEKQLEEA
-727 MQEKQKEQEEKRQ
+727 QEKQKQQEQK
-740 QQQGR
+740 QQGR
-745 GRQQGTR
+745 SRQQGTR
-752 ITDSFAGVGGGGRSV
+752 ITDSMAGVGGGGRSV
-767 VIGGPLISETKK
+767 VIGGPLVSETKK

-787 GNNTKR
+787 GNNTR
-793 PPTVQVS
+793 RGPTIQVS

>member
-13 SSLQTALEEIKGE
+13 ASLQNALNEIKGE

-50 AIAAVKSAF
+50 AIAAVKGAF

-87 QAGEILDD
+87 QAGQILDD

-104 VGLEQMAAT
+104 VGLEEMAAT

-124 SSIREWTRRF
+124 ASIREWSRRF
-134 ADMATGSGVAAEQ
+134 ADIATGSGVAADQ
-147 LSKVFSRAMAVG
+147 LSKVFSRAMAIG
-159 RIDSRAIDTL
+159 KIDSRAIDTL

-181 AVIGTSTEAVQ
+181 AVIGTTTEAVQ

-197 GAVSADQYAAALR
+197 GLVSADQYAAAFR

-217 QYFNLSSQ
+217 KYYNLSSQ
-225 LSNTTAGSWGTLL
+225 LSNTSAGSWGTML

-243 VVAKLGEPI
+243 VAAKLGEPI
-252 NEAITPALQ
+252 NEAFTPVLQ
-261 SIAIAL
+261 SIAVAL
-267 EEGIPAMQEFAAG
+267 EESLPAVQAFAG
-280 FGTALTGVVDV
+280 SFGSAFSGVVEV

-300 ELVSLLGGAETV
+300 ELVSVLGGAETV

-326 TKAATASTIS
+326 TKAATASTVS
-336 FRAQMVTLG
+336 FRAQLTTLG

-352 FSSFVSG
+352 FSSFVTG
-359 YRAALTGL
+359 FRTALSGL
-367 KSAMSSTL
+367 KSAMTATL
-375 AGLKV
+375 TGLKL
-380 TWSIAWSTMATVTRA
+380 TWSVTWSTMATVTRA

-411 IFVGIGEAL
+411 IIVGIGEAL
-420 GALYSWFM
+420 GALYSWFA

-442 QFEKSLRN
+442 QFEKSLN
-450 LNKQAD
+450 SLNKQAG
-456 KVKTYEQYDSFME
+456 KVKTHEQYDSFME
-469 QLDERMDDLREE
+469 QLDERLDDLRDQ
-481 RRMAVAKD
+481 RDMAVAKD

-494 IKLLDQQIARLR
+494 IALLDQQIARLR
-506 QKKRHYE
+506 QKRRHYE

-520 EEAIEAERAAEAM
+520 EEAIAAERAAEAM

-542 LERKLAAARDKL
+542 LERKLAAAREKL
-554 NDLYRRQRETEREQ
+554 NDLYRRQRENEREQ

-578 IQLRLADATAYGQAR
+578 IQLRLADATAYGQTR
-593 HTIETLRQEMEAIM
+593 HTIESLRKEMEDIM
-607 RKPVVTEEDAAR
+607 RKPVVTEQDVAR
-619 YQMLAATYNK
+619 YEMLAGTYNK
-629 IVELQ
+629 ITELQ
-634 RRGREEAER
+634 RRSREEAER

-654 AAKQEKARENAARDY
+654 AAKQEQARQNAARDY

-679 IAGNERR
+679 IAGDERR
-686 LEVLKQQQRITQLTA
+686 LQVLKQQQRITQLTA
-701 EYQRQGLSDAEAR
+701 EYQRQGLEDAEAR
-714 AKRMVALEKQLER
+714 AKRMVALEKQLEEA
-727 MQEKQKEQEEKRQ
+727 QEKQKQQEQK
-740 QQQGR
+740 QQGR
-745 GRQQGTR
+745 SRQQGTR
-752 ITDSFAGVGGGGRSV
+752 ITDSMAGVGGGGRSV
-767 VIGGPLISETKK
+767 VIGGPLVSETKK

-787 GNNTKR
+787 GNNTR
-793 PPTVQVS
+793 RGPTIQVS

>member
-1 MADVSFTFSGDA
+1 MPDVTFTFSGD
-13 SSLQTALEEIKGE
+13 STSLQNALNEIKGE
-26 VRKTKDSVQGLAGQF
+26 VGKTKESVQGLAGQF
-41 TASFAAIGG
+41 VASFAAIGA
-50 AIAAVKSAF
+50 AIAAVKGAF
-59 AFFSNIPAQAA
+59 ATLGGISAEAA
-70 RIEDL
+70 RMEQTGL
-75 RVTFTQ
+75 AFKV
-81 MTGDAE
+81 MMGDAAAAAE
-87 QAGEILDD
+87 YVDKLRKYAAETPFEFGDISDAGKTLLSMGTAADKSIEVIRKLGDIASVSGKPLKELAFLYAKVQNSGLSNEVAESLEMQGVPIRKLIAEMKGISFEDVFKGISKRQFNLDD
-95 LWHDAANGA
+95 LDAA
-104 VGLEQMAAT
+104 LD
-113 AKPLLNVFSDS
+113 KL
-124 SSIREWTRRF
+124 
-134 ADMATGSGVAAEQ
+134 TG
-147 LSKVFSRAMAVG
+147 
-159 RIDSRAIDTL
+159 
-169 ARQGIPIYQELA
+169 P
-181 AVIGTSTEAVQ
+181 
-192 AMVKK
+192 
-197 GAVSADQYAAALR
+197 
-210 RMTDEGG
+210 GG
-217 QYFNLSSQ
+217 
-225 LSNTTAGSWGTLL
+225 LL
-238 ENINR
+238 ENMTKLQSQTFSGALSTLTDGFSALAVEMGTPINAAILP
-243 VVAKLGEPI
+243 VLGELTAYVDSLTPTVQQFAQTLASVF
-252 NEAITPALQ
+252 EGAVAVIT
-261 SIAIAL
+261 
-267 EEGIPAMQEFAAG
+267 
-280 FGTALTGVVDV
+280 
-291 ISPIVSGIG
+291 PIVSGIG
-300 ELVSLLGGAETV
+300 ELVSILGGAETV
-312 VAAAAAALLMYVGN
+312 IASAAAAMLLYVGN
-326 TKAATASTIS
+326 TKTAVTSTVS
-336 FRAQMVTLG
+336 FRAQLTALG

-352 FSSFVSG
+352 FSSFVTAYRTALSG
-359 YRAALTGL
+359 LRT
-367 KSAMSSTL
+367 AMSSTL

-411 IFVGIGEAL
+411 IIVGIGEAL

-428 GNSEAAERAAESTR
+428 GNSEAAEKAAESTR

-481 RRMAVAKD
+481 RSMAVAKD

-494 IKLLDQQIARLR
+494 IELLDQQLARLR
-506 QKKRHYE
+506 QRKRHYE

-520 EEAIEAERAAEAM
+520 EEAIAAERAAEAM

-578 IQLRLADATAYGQAR
+578 IQLRLSDATAYGQAR
-593 HTIETLRQEMEAIM
+593 HTIESLRQEMKDISN
-607 RKPVVTEEDAAR
+607 KSIVTDEDVAR
-619 YQMLAATYNK
+619 YQLLSSTYNK

-643 TAETERRRAEE
+643 TAEAERRRAEE
-654 AAKQEKARENAARDY
+654 AARQEQARQRAASDY

-679 IAGNERR
+679 IAGNEKR
-686 LEVLKQQQRITQLTA
+686 LAVLKQQQRITQLTA
-701 EYQRQGLSDAEAR
+701 EYQRQGLEDAEAR

-727 MQEKQKEQEEKRQ
+727 QQEKQREQEERRQ

-745 GRQQGTR
+745 GRPQGSRTS
-752 ITDSFAGVGGGGRSV
+752 DSFASVGGGGRSV

-787 GNNTKR
+787 GNNTRR
-793 PPTVQVS
+793 PPTIKVS

>member
-13 SSLQTALEEIKGE
+13 ASLQNALNEIKGE

-50 AIAAVKSAF
+50 AIAAVKGAF

-87 QAGEILDD
+87 QAGQILDD

-124 SSIREWTRRF
+124 ASIREWSRRF
-134 ADMATGSGVAAEQ
+134 ADIATGSGVAADQ
-147 LSKVFSRAMAVG
+147 LSKVFSRAMAIG
-159 RIDSRAIDTL
+159 KIDSRAIDTL

-181 AVIGTSTEAVQ
+181 AVIGTTTEAVQ

-197 GAVSADQYAAALR
+197 GLVSADQYAAAFR

-217 QYFNLSSQ
+217 KYYNLSSQ
-225 LSNTTAGSWGTLL
+225 LSNTSAGSWGTML

-243 VVAKLGEPI
+243 VAAKLGEPI
-252 NEAITPALQ
+252 NEAFTPVLQ
-261 SIAIAL
+261 SIAVAL
-267 EEGIPAMQEFAAG
+267 EESLPAVQAFAG
-280 FGTALTGVVDV
+280 SFGSAFSGVVAV
-291 ISPIVSGIG
+291 ITPIVSGIG
-300 ELVSLLGGAETV
+300 ELVSVLGGAETV
-312 VAAAAAALLMYVGN
+312 IAAAAAAMLMYVGN
-326 TKAATASTIS
+326 TKTAVTSTVS
-336 FRAQMVTLG
+336 FRAQLTTLG

-352 FSSFVSG
+352 FSSFVTG
-359 YRAALTGL
+359 FRTALSGL
-367 KSAMSSTL
+367 KSAMSATL
-375 AGLKV
+375 AGLKL
-380 TWSIAWSTMATVTRA
+380 TWSVTWSTMATVTRA

-411 IFVGIGEAL
+411 IIVGIGEAL
-420 GALYSWFM
+420 GALYSWFA

-442 QFEKSLRN
+442 QFEKSLN
-450 LNKQAD
+450 SLNKQAG
-456 KVKTYEQYDSFME
+456 KVKTHEQYDSFME
-469 QLDERMDDLREE
+469 QLDERIDDLRDQ
-481 RRMAVAKD
+481 RDMAVAKD

-494 IKLLDQQIARLR
+494 IALLDQQIARLR

-520 EEAIEAERAAEAM
+520 EEAIAAERAAEAM
-533 RRQQEEAAE
+533 RKQAEEAAE
-542 LERKLAAARDKL
+542 LERKLAAAREKL
-554 NDLYRRQRETEREQ
+554 NDLYRRQRENEREQ

-578 IQLRLADATAYGQAR
+578 IQLRLADATAYGQTR
-593 HTIETLRQEMEAIM
+593 HTIESLRKEMEDIM
-607 RKPVVTEEDAAR
+607 RKPVVTEQDVAR
-619 YQMLAATYNK
+619 YEMLASTYNK
-629 IVELQ
+629 ITELQ
-634 RRGREEAER
+634 RRSREEAER

-654 AAKQEKARENAARDY
+654 AAKQEQARQNASRDY
-669 DMAVKMLQAE
+669 DMAVRMLQAE
-679 IAGNERR
+679 IAGDERR
-686 LEVLKQQQRITQLTA
+686 LQVLKQQQRITQLTA
-701 EYQRQGLSDAEAR
+701 EYQRQGLEDAEAR
-714 AKRMVALEKQLER
+714 AKRMVALEKQLEEA
-727 MQEKQKEQEEKRQ
+727 QEKQKQQEQK
-740 QQQGR
+740 QQGR
-745 GRQQGTR
+745 SRQQGTR
-752 ITDSFAGVGGGGRSV
+752 ITDSMAGVGGGGRSV
-767 VIGGPLISETKK
+767 VIGGPLVSETKK

-787 GNNTKR
+787 GNNTR
-793 PPTVQVS
+793 RGPTIQVS

>member
-13 SSLQTALEEIKGE
+13 ASLQNALNEIKGE

-50 AIAAVKSAF
+50 AIAAVKGAF

-87 QAGEILDD
+87 QAGQILDD

-104 VGLEQMAAT
+104 VGLEEMAAT

-124 SSIREWTRRF
+124 ASIREWSRRF
-134 ADMATGSGVAAEQ
+134 ADIATGSGVAADQ
-147 LSKVFSRAMAVG
+147 LSKVFSRAMAIG
-159 RIDSRAIDTL
+159 KIDSRAIDTL

-181 AVIGTSTEAVQ
+181 AVIGTTTEAVR

-197 GAVSADQYAAALR
+197 GLVSADQYAAAFR

-217 QYFNLSSQ
+217 KYYNLSSQ
-225 LSNTTAGSWGTLL
+225 LSNTSAGSWGTML

-243 VVAKLGEPI
+243 VAAKLGEPI
-252 NEAITPALQ
+252 NEAFTPVLQ
-261 SIAIAL
+261 SIAVAL
-267 EEGIPAMQEFAAG
+267 EESLPAVQAFAG
-280 FGTALTGVVDV
+280 SFGSAFSGVVEV

-300 ELVSLLGGAETV
+300 ELVSVLGGAETV

-326 TKAATASTIS
+326 TKAATANTVS
-336 FRAQMVTLG
+336 FRAQLTTLG

-352 FSSFVSG
+352 FSSFVTG
-359 YRAALTGL
+359 FRTALSGL
-367 KSAMSSTL
+367 KSAMTATL
-375 AGLKV
+375 TGLKL
-380 TWSIAWSTMATVTRA
+380 TWSVTWSTMATVTRA

-411 IFVGIGEAL
+411 IIVGIGEAL
-420 GALYSWFM
+420 GALYSWFA

-442 QFEKSLRN
+442 QFEKSLN
-450 LNKQAD
+450 SLNKQAG
-456 KVKTYEQYDSFME
+456 KVKTHEQYDSFME
-469 QLDERMDDLREE
+469 QLDERLDDLRDQ
-481 RRMAVAKD
+481 RDMAVAKD

-494 IKLLDQQIARLR
+494 IALLDQQIARLR
-506 QKKRHYE
+506 QKRRHYE
-513 ETLPIQI
+513 ETLPLQI
-520 EEAIEAERAAEAM
+520 EEAIAAERAAEAM

-542 LERKLAAARDKL
+542 LERKLAAAREKL
-554 NDLYRRQRETEREQ
+554 NDLYRRQRENEREQ

-578 IQLRLADATAYGQAR
+578 IQLRLADATAYGQTR
-593 HTIETLRQEMEAIM
+593 HTIESLRKEMEDIM
-607 RKPVVTEEDAAR
+607 RKPVVTEQDVAR
-619 YQMLAATYNK
+619 YEMLASTYNK
-629 IVELQ
+629 ITELQ

-654 AAKQEKARENAARDY
+654 AAKQEQARQNASRDY

-679 IAGNERR
+679 IAGDERR
-686 LEVLKQQQRITQLTA
+686 LQVLKQQQRITQLTA
-701 EYQRQGLSDAEAR
+701 EYQRQGLEDAEAR
-714 AKRMVALEKQLER
+714 AKRMVALEKQLEEA
-727 MQEKQKEQEEKRQ
+727 QEKQKQQEQK
-740 QQQGR
+740 QQGR
-745 GRQQGTR
+745 SRQQGTR
-752 ITDSFAGVGGGGRSV
+752 ITDSMAGVGGGGRSV
-767 VIGGPLISETKK
+767 VIGGPLVSETKK

-787 GNNTKR
+787 GNNTR
-793 PPTVQVS
+793 RGPTIQVS

>member
-13 SSLQTALEEIKGE
+13 ASLQNALNEIKGE

-50 AIAAVKSAF
+50 AIAAVKGAF

-87 QAGEILDD
+87 QAGQILDD

-124 SSIREWTRRF
+124 ASIREWSRRF
-134 ADMATGSGVAAEQ
+134 ADIATGSGVAADQ
-147 LSKVFSRAMAVG
+147 LSKVFSRAMAIG
-159 RIDSRAIDTL
+159 KIDSRAIDTL

-181 AVIGTSTEAVQ
+181 AVIGTTTEAVQ
-192 AMVKK
+192 TMVKK
-197 GAVSADQYAAALR
+197 GLVSADQYAAAFR

-217 QYFNLSSQ
+217 KYYNLSSQ
-225 LSNTTAGSWGTLL
+225 LSNTSAGSWGTML

-243 VVAKLGEPI
+243 VAAKLGEPI
-252 NEAITPALQ
+252 NEAFTPVLQ
-261 SIAIAL
+261 SIAVAL
-267 EEGIPAMQEFAAG
+267 EESLPAVQAFAG
-280 FGTALTGVVDV
+280 SFGSAFSGVVEE

-300 ELVSLLGGAETV
+300 ELVSVLGGAETV

-326 TKAATASTIS
+326 TKAATTSTVS
-336 FRAQMVTLG
+336 FRAQLTTLG

-352 FSSFVSG
+352 FSSFVTG
-359 YRAALTGL
+359 FRTALSGL
-367 KSAMSSTL
+367 KSAMTATL
-375 AGLKV
+375 TGLKL
-380 TWSIAWSTMATVTRA
+380 TWSVTWSTMATVTRA

-411 IFVGIGEAL
+411 IIVGIGEAL
-420 GALYSWFM
+420 GALYSWFA

-442 QFEKSLRN
+442 QFEKSLN
-450 LNKQAD
+450 SLNKQAG
-456 KVKTYEQYDSFME
+456 KVKTHEQYDSFME
-469 QLDERMDDLREE
+469 QLDERLNDLRDQ
-481 RRMAVAKD
+481 RDMAVAKD

-494 IKLLDQQIARLR
+494 IALLDQQIARLR
-506 QKKRHYE
+506 QKRRHYE

-520 EEAIEAERAAEAM
+520 EEAFAAERAAEAM
-533 RRQQEEAAE
+533 RKQAEEAAE
-542 LERKLAAARDKL
+542 LERKLAAAREKL
-554 NDLYRRQRETEREQ
+554 NDLYRRQRENEREQ

-578 IQLRLADATAYGQAR
+578 IQLRLADATAYGQTR
-593 HTIETLRQEMEAIM
+593 HTIESLRKEMEDIM
-607 RKPVVTEEDAAR
+607 RKPVVTEQDVAR
-619 YQMLAATYNK
+619 YEMLASTYNK
-629 IVELQ
+629 ITELQ
-634 RRGREEAER
+634 RRSREEAER

-654 AAKQEKARENAARDY
+654 AAKQEQARQNASRDY
-669 DMAVKMLQAE
+669 DMAVRMLQAE
-679 IAGNERR
+679 IAGDERR
-686 LEVLKQQQRITQLTA
+686 LQVLKQQQRITQLTA
-701 EYQRQGLSDAEAR
+701 EYQRQGLEEAEAR
-714 AKRMVALEKQLER
+714 AKRMVALEKQLEE
-727 MQEKQKEQEEKRQ
+727 MQEKQKQQEQK
-740 QQQGR
+740 QQGR
-745 GRQQGTR
+745 SRQQGTR
-752 ITDSFAGVGGGGRSV
+752 ITDSMAGVGGGGRSV
-767 VIGGPLISETKK
+767 VIGGPLVSETKK

-787 GNNTKR
+787 GNNTR
-793 PPTVQVS
+793 RGPTIQVS